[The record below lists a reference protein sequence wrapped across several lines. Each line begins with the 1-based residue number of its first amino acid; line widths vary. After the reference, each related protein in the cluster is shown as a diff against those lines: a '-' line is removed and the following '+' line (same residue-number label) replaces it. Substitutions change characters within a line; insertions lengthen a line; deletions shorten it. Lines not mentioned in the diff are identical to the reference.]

1 MAISV
6 HVPVRIRVDAR
17 SLVERPEAVADALGA
32 AVGRALE
39 RSRREVVAPRGGYL
53 EVRPEAPTFRWTGAD
68 GERVH
73 PDDRR
78 AFEARLRRR
87 VDEVVTA
94 ARLDPGLPPG
104 VVVPL
109 SEPAEELF
117 DPQRMRHLLAVYRV
131 PSYDDG
137 GDAAEVPVDGDG
149 PPPVTHQWL
158 LRPVTYLVG
167 HFAELAREAVRQHG
181 GLPSGTPQG
190 VIARVID
197 PSGRQV
203 WLVMVTTTPLSYL
216 TFDSFGE
223 TVFKATPQPHF
234 EVEARVP
241 SAQPGTVERRPV
253 TDRAGLVA
261 MVDDEIGGDIRQR
274 LRIAQPRGETTS
286 VEEYRAQV
294 ERAVDVEVTRR
305 VNAILASV
313 GGALPTS
320 LVVVR
325 VGGMSLLLVGT
336 EETDA
341 TLHWTGVA
349 NLLPI
354 SVEQR
359 PATPPDPNAPAGGS
373 IGDGTGT
380 GPAGGSGPGGGA
392 GGGTG
397 PGGSGTGPGG
407 TGTGPGGTGT
417 GGLGT
422 GPGGGA
428 GGSGDGTGRPRRGGF
443 VFDPSSPSAPPGTD
457 GRRFPAVTGAHAE
470 PRACAPFNGE
480 PELAALG
487 PDGDELRRLMDDI
500 AFRLQMGDP
509 CRYPANFCLQA
520 AAMLRGRS
528 AAISVL
534 VGSTEREAFT
544 RPVPEGSGRL
554 GPLDFRPVASPAVQF
569 LRHLAGVV
577 PRLDRLAQLVMG
589 CYSQPEHF
597 ARIQGGWID
606 TSASWNLHFVQAFST
621 AVKGA
626 VGQLFVVGSQAMLVQ
641 LLLSSRTGIDARITN
656 FDRYA
661 PIFERLI
668 VSQLTDYAELQGLRE
683 RLRRHEAA
691 RWTQA
696 HTDLGGGTVAALSM
710 ANPSTAWY
718 GAARA
723 ISSAFLVTEAALS
736 SPGAAGEIVDTDG
749 TTRIRDS
756 HAVLWT
762 LAEIEQALVIQ
773 RGEAEGVDPLVKQ
786 ITDLPDVLA
795 RFAGNRA
802 AIRDE
807 LWRVLQDMRRNNTE
821 MLGRARADARF
832 AFRSSRISEHI
843 PSATIPGGR
852 FALQGIHLA
861 THQQIGEFFGGN
873 LYYATGVDD
882 LFGTELGREALS
894 AFATMVGI
902 IALSLLCPPLGFVV
916 GVAVAAVDVAHAHR
930 RERLYGSLLDPELV
944 LTRTEVEV
952 ELFAAYLGL
961 AMSLIPEAG
970 TIGGA
975 AVRGG
980 RVALRFGVRAGLR
993 AARGY
998 VVRRVT
1004 RQIVEAASRDLLQ
1017 GFLTEIL
1024 LNEVL
1029 ERVVQKL
1036 MEPILAYVER
1046 EAMLSG
1052 AVGGPE
1058 GARFILMVLDSPPG
1072 GAAAGP
1078 RVPVVRP

>member
-6 HVPVRIRVDAR
+6 HVPVRIRLDAR
-17 SLVERPEAVADALGA
+17 SLTERPAAVTDALA
-32 AVGRALE
+32 AALARALE
-39 RSRREVVAPRGGYL
+39 RSRREVVAPHGGYL
-53 EVRPEAPTFRWTGAD
+53 EVRPEAPTFRWTGA
-68 GERVH
+68 GGARVS
-73 PDDRR
+73 PDERR

-87 VDEVVTA
+87 IDEVVTA
-94 ARLDPGLPPG
+94 ARLDPGLPAG
-104 VVVPL
+104 VAAPL
-109 SEPAEELF
+109 SEPPTELF
-117 DPQRMRHLLAVYRV
+117 DPRRMRHLLAVYRV

-137 GDAAEVPVDGDG
+137 GDAAEVPVDGDE
-149 PPPVTHQWL
+149 PPRVTYQWL
-158 LRPVTYLVG
+158 LRPASYLAG
-167 HFAELAREAVRQHG
+167 HFVELAREAVRQHG

-190 VIARVID
+190 IIARVVGSD
-197 PSGRQV
+197 GRPV
-203 WLVMVTTTPLSYL
+203 WAIMVTTTPLSVL
-216 TFDSFGE
+216 TFDTFGE
-223 TVFKATPQPHF
+223 TVFRATPQPHF

-241 SAQPGTVERRPV
+241 SPQPGTVQRRPV

-261 MVDDEIGGDIRQR
+261 MVDEELSADIRQR
-274 LRIAQPRGETTS
+274 LRTASPRGETTS
-286 VEEYRAQV
+286 TEEYRAQI
-294 ERAVDVEVTRR
+294 ERAVDAEVTRR
-305 VNAILASV
+305 VDAILASL

-320 LVVVR
+320 LVVVSIGA
-325 VGGMSLLLVGT
+325 VSLLLVGT

-341 TLHWTGVA
+341 TLHWTGTA

-359 PATPPDPNAPAGGS
+359 PATPPDPNAPPGAGMGS
-373 IGDGTGT
+373 GSGAGTGSGSGAGTGT
-380 GPAGGSGPGGGA
+380 GAATGA
-392 GGGTG
+392 
-397 PGGSGTGPGG
+397 
-407 TGTGPGGTGT
+407 GPGGTGT
-417 GGLGT
+417 GGD
-422 GPGGGA
+422 
-428 GGSGDGTGRPRRGGF
+428 GSGGDGTGGARRGGF
-443 VFDPSSPSAPPGTD
+443 VFDPSSPSAPPGVE
-457 GRRFPAVTGAHAE
+457 GRRFPAVTGEHAE
-470 PRACAPFNGE
+470 LRACAPFNGE
-480 PELAALG
+480 PEVAALG

-500 AFRLQMGDP
+500 AFRLQMGEP

-520 AAMLRGRS
+520 AAVLRGRA
-528 AAISVL
+528 AAISLL
-534 VGSTEREAFT
+534 VGAAERVAFT
-544 RPVPEGSGRL
+544 RPVPQGSGGL

-577 PRLDRLAQLVMG
+577 PRLDRLAQLVMDR
-589 CYSQPEHF
+589 YRQPEHF

-606 TSASWNLHFVQAFST
+606 SSASWNLHFIQAFSP

-626 VGQLFVVGSQAMLVQ
+626 VGQLFIVGSQAMLVQ
-641 LLLSSRTGIDARITN
+641 LLLSSRAGIDARITN

-668 VSQLTDYAELQGLRE
+668 VSQLTDYAELHGLRE

-691 RWTQA
+691 RWVST
-696 HTDLGGGTVAALSM
+696 HTGVGGGTLATVSV

-723 ISSAFLVTEAALS
+723 ISSAFLATEAALS
-736 SPGAAGEIVDTDG
+736 SPGAAGEIVERDG

-773 RGEAEGVDPLVKQ
+773 RGEAEGIDPLVKQ

-795 RFAGNRA
+795 RFAGDRS

-821 MLGRARADARF
+821 MLGRARTDARF

-843 PSATIPGGR
+843 PSATIPRGR
-852 FALQGIHLA
+852 FALQGIHLV

-873 LYYATGVDD
+873 LYYATGVDE
-882 LFGTELGREALS
+882 LFGTELGREALN
-894 AFATMVGI
+894 AFATLVGI

-916 GVAVAAVDVAHAHR
+916 GVAVAAVDVAHAHQ
-930 RERLYGSLLDPELV
+930 RERLYASMLDPELV

-961 AMSLIPEAG
+961 ALSLIPEAG

-1004 RQIVEAASRDLLQ
+1004 RQIIEAASRDLLQ

-1046 EAMLSG
+1046 EAMLNG

-1058 GARFILMVLDSPPG
+1058 GARFILMVLDSQQ
-1072 GAAAGP
+1072 AAASGP

>member
-6 HVPVRIRVDAR
+6 HVPVRIRLDAR
-17 SLVERPEAVADALGA
+17 SVTERPEAVTEALA
-32 AVGRALE
+32 AAMARALE

-53 EVRPEAPTFRWTGAD
+53 EVRAEAPEFGWTGA
-68 GERVH
+68 GVQAVS

-104 VVVPL
+104 VAVPL

-137 GDAAEVPVDGDG
+137 GDAAEVPVDGDE
-149 PPPVTHQWL
+149 PPRVTYQWL
-158 LRPVTYLVG
+158 LRPASYLAG

-190 VIARVID
+190 IIARV
-197 PSGRQV
+197 SGSDGRPV
-203 WLVMVTTTPLSYL
+203 WAIMVTTTPLSVL
-216 TFDSFGE
+216 TFERFGE
-223 TVFKATPQPHF
+223 TVFRPTPQPHF
-234 EVEARVP
+234 EVEERVP
-241 SAQPGTVERRPV
+241 SPQPGTVQRRPV
-253 TDRAGLVA
+253 ADRSALVA
-261 MVDDEIGGDIRQR
+261 MVDEELSADIRQR
-274 LRIAQPRGETTS
+274 LRAAQPRGETTS
-286 VEEYRAQV
+286 VDEYQAQI
-294 ERAVDVEVTRR
+294 ERAVDAEVTRR
-305 VNAILASV
+305 VDAILASV
-313 GGALPTS
+313 GGAVPTC
-320 LVVVR
+320 LVVVSI
-325 VGGMSLLLVGT
+325 GGVSLLLVGT
-336 EETDA
+336 EETDS
-341 TLHWTGVA
+341 TLHWTGTA

-354 SVEQR
+354 SVEHR
-359 PATPPDPNAPAGGS
+359 PATPPDPNAPPGGS
-373 IGDGTGT
+373 IGDGSDAGAGSGSGPGSGPGGT
-380 GPAGGSGPGGGA
+380 SSGPGGSGPGGL
-392 GGGTG
+392 GT
-397 PGGSGTGPGG
+397 
-407 TGTGPGGTGT
+407 
-417 GGLGT
+417 GT

-428 GGSGDGTGRPRRGGF
+428 GGSGDGTGGARRGGF
-443 VFDPSSPSAPPGTD
+443 VFDPSTPSAPPGTD
-457 GRRFPAVTGAHAE
+457 GRRFPAVTGAHSE
-470 PRACAPFNGE
+470 MPACAPFNGE

-500 AFRLQMGDP
+500 AFRLQMGEP

-520 AAMLRGRS
+520 AAMLRGRA
-528 AAISVL
+528 AAISLL
-534 VGSTEREAFT
+534 VGSAEREAFA
-544 RPVPEGSGRL
+544 RPVPEGTGRL

-577 PRLDRLAQLVMG
+577 PRLDRLAHLVMDR
-589 CYSQPEHF
+589 YSRPEHF

-606 TSASWNLHFVQAFST
+606 TSASWNLHFVQPFS
-621 AVKGA
+621 AAMKGS

-696 HTDLGGGTVAALSM
+696 HTDLGGGTVATLSM

-723 ISSAFLVTEAALS
+723 VSSAFLATEAALS
-736 SPGAAGEIVDTDG
+736 SPGAAGEIVERDG
-749 TTRIRDS
+749 ATRIRDS

-821 MLGRARADARF
+821 MLGRARTDARF

-852 FALQGIHLA
+852 FALQGIHLV

-902 IALSLLCPPLGFVV
+902 IALSVLCPPLGFVV
-916 GVAVAAVDVAHAHR
+916 GVAVAAVDVAHAHQ
-930 RERLYGSLLDPELV
+930 RERLYGSMLDPEVV

-961 AMSLIPEAG
+961 AMSLIPEVG

-1017 GFLTEIL
+1017 SFLTEIL

-1058 GARFILMVLDSPPG
+1058 GARFILMVLDSPPA

>member
-6 HVPVRIRVDAR
+6 HVPVRIRLDAR
-17 SLVERPEAVADALGA
+17 SVTERPAAVTDALGA
-32 AVGRALE
+32 ALARALE

-53 EVRPEAPTFRWTGAD
+53 EVRPNPPEFRWTGAG
-68 GERVH
+68 GERVS

-87 VDEVVTA
+87 IDEVITA
-94 ARLDPGLPPG
+94 ARLDPGLPAG
-104 VVVPL
+104 VAAPL
-109 SEPAEELF
+109 SRPAAEVF
-117 DPQRMRHLLAVYRV
+117 DRQRMRHLLAVYRV

-137 GDAAEVPVDGDG
+137 GDAAEVPVDGDE
-149 PPPVTHQWL
+149 PPSVTYQWL
-158 LRPVTYLVG
+158 LRPVRYLAS
-167 HFAELAREAVRQHG
+167 HFAELEREAARQHG
-181 GLPSGTPQG
+181 DLPSGTPNG
-190 VIARVID
+190 VIARVFD
-197 PSGRQV
+197 LNDQPT
-203 WLVMVTTTPLSYL
+203 WLVMVTTTPLSFF
-216 TFDSFGE
+216 TFDAFGE
-223 TVFKATPQPHF
+223 TVTVLNPEPHF
-234 EVEARVP
+234 EVQPVQP
-241 SAQPGTVERRPV
+241 TPQPGTVERRLI
-253 TDRAGLVA
+253 TDRSALIA
-261 MVDDEIGGDIRQR
+261 MVDDEMAEGARQR
-274 LRIAQPRGETTS
+274 LRIARPRAETTS
-286 VEEYRAQV
+286 VEEYRAHI
-294 ERAVDVEVTRR
+294 ERAVDAAVLRR
-305 VNAILASV
+305 VNEIVGPPDGPAPTCLVIVRLGGASV
-313 GGALPTS
+313 
-320 LVVVR
+320 
-325 VGGMSLLLVGT
+325 LLVGNA
-336 EETDA
+336 ETDA
-341 TLHWTGVA
+341 TLHWTGTA

-354 SVEQR
+354 TVEQR
-359 PATPPDPNAPAGGS
+359 PAAPSDPNALPGG
-373 IGDGTGT
+373 GTGGGT
-380 GPAGGSGPGGGA
+380 GSGVGESGSGAGSGSGGGSGPGGT
-392 GGGTG
+392 GTG
-397 PGGSGTGPGG
+397 TGG
-407 TGTGPGGTGT
+407 TGTGPGG
-417 GGLGT
+417 
-422 GPGGGA
+422 GGA
-428 GGSGDGTGRPRRGGF
+428 GGDGSGGARRGGF
-443 VFDPSSPSAPPGTD
+443 VFDPSSPSAPPGAE
-457 GRRFPAVTGAHAE
+457 GRRFPAVTGEHSE
-470 PRACAPFNGE
+470 MRACAPFNGE

-500 AFRLQMGDP
+500 AFRLQMGEA

-520 AAMLRGRS
+520 AAMLRGRA
-528 AAISVL
+528 AAISLL
-534 VGSTEREAFT
+534 VGASEREAFT
-544 RPVPEGSGRL
+544 RPVPQGSGGL

-577 PRLDRLAQLVMG
+577 PRLDHLAQLVMRR
-589 CYSQPEHF
+589 YSQPEHF

-606 TSASWNLHFVQAFST
+606 TSASWNLHFVQALSG
-621 AVKGA
+621 AVKDA

-641 LLLSSRTGIDARITN
+641 LLLSSRTGIEARITH

-691 RWTQA
+691 RWTA
-696 HTDLGGGTVAALSM
+696 EHTDVGGGTLATVSM

-723 ISSAFLVTEAALS
+723 ISSAFLATEAALS
-736 SPGAAGEIVDTDG
+736 SPGAAGEIVERDG

-773 RGEAEGVDPLVKQ
+773 RGEAEGIDPLVKQ

-795 RFAGNRA
+795 RFAGNRS

-821 MLGRARADARF
+821 MLGRARTDARF

-843 PSATIPGGR
+843 PSATIPGGQ
-852 FALQGIHLA
+852 FALQGIHLV

-873 LYYATGVDD
+873 LYYATGVDS
-882 LFGTELGREALS
+882 LFHTELGREALS
-894 AFATMVGI
+894 AFGVMVGI

-916 GVAVAAVDVAHAHR
+916 GVAVAAVDVAHAHQ
-930 RERLYGSLLDPELV
+930 RERLYGSMLDPELV

-961 AMSLIPEAG
+961 ALSLIPEAG

-993 AARGY
+993 TARGY

-1036 MEPILAYVER
+1036 MEPVLAYVER

-1058 GARFILMVLDSPPG
+1058 GARFILMVLDSQPG

>member
-17 SLVERPEAVADALGA
+17 SLAERPEAVTDALGA
-32 AVGRALE
+32 ALARALE
-39 RSRREVVAPRGGYL
+39 RSRREVVAPHGGYL
-53 EVRPEAPTFRWTGAD
+53 EVRPNAPTFLWTGAD
-68 GERVH
+68 GARVS

-78 AFEARLRRR
+78 AVEARLRRR
-87 VDEVVTA
+87 IDEVVTV

-104 VVVPL
+104 VAVPL
-109 SEPAEELF
+109 SQPAEELF
-117 DPQRMRHLLAVYRV
+117 DRQRMRHLLAVYRV

-137 GDAAEVPVDGDG
+137 GDAAEVPVDSDE

-197 PSGRQV
+197 PTGRQV

-216 TFDSFGE
+216 TFDTFGE
-223 TVFKATPQPHF
+223 TVFRATPQPHF

-241 SAQPGTVERRPV
+241 SPQPGTVERRPV

-261 MVDDEIGGDIRQR
+261 MVDGELGDDIRQR
-274 LRIAQPRGETTS
+274 LRTAQPRGETTS
-286 VEEYRAQV
+286 VEEYRTQI

-305 VNAILASV
+305 VDGILASV

-325 VGGMSLLLVGT
+325 VGGVSLLLVGT

-341 TLHWTGVA
+341 TLHWTGTA

-359 PATPPDPNAPAGGS
+359 PATAPDPNAPPGGG
-373 IGDGTGT
+373 IGTGT
-380 GPAGGSGPGGGA
+380 GSGAGGGSGPGSGS

-397 PGGSGTGPGG
+397 SGPGG
-407 TGTGPGGTGT
+407 TGVGGPGA
-417 GGLGT
+417 GGD
-422 GPGGGA
+422 A
-428 GGSGDGTGRPRRGGF
+428 GGSGGDGTGSARRGGF
-443 VFDPSSPSAPPGTD
+443 VFDPSSPSAPPGVE
-457 GRRFPAVTGAHAE
+457 GRRFPAVAGEHSE
-470 PRACAPFNGE
+470 LRACAPFNGE

-520 AAMLRGRS
+520 AAMLRGRA
-528 AAISVL
+528 AAISLL

-577 PRLDRLAQLVMG
+577 PRLDRLAQLVMDR
-589 CYSQPEHF
+589 YSRPEHF

-606 TSASWNLHFVQAFST
+606 TSASWNLHFVQAFSP

-626 VGQLFVVGSQAMLVQ
+626 VGQLFMVGNQAMLVQ
-641 LLLSSRTGIDARITN
+641 LLLSSRAGIDARIAH

-691 RWTQA
+691 RWVSA
-696 HTDLGGGTVAALSM
+696 HTDIGGGTLATVSM

-723 ISSAFLVTEAALS
+723 ISSAFLATEAALS
-736 SPGAAGEIVDTDG
+736 SPGAAGEIVEQDG

-773 RGEAEGVDPLVKQ
+773 RGEAEGIDPLVKQ
-786 ITDLPDVLA
+786 ITDLPDMLA
-795 RFAGNRA
+795 RFAGNRS

-821 MLGRARADARF
+821 MLGRARTDARF

-843 PSATIPGGR
+843 PSATIPRGR
-852 FALQGIHLA
+852 FALQGIHLV

-873 LYYATGVDD
+873 LYYATGIDD

-894 AFATMVGI
+894 AFAVMVGI

-916 GVAVAAVDVAHAHR
+916 GVAVAAVDVAHAHQ
-930 RERLYGSLLDPELV
+930 RERLYASMLDPELV

-961 AMSLIPEAG
+961 ALSLIPEAG

-1004 RQIVEAASRDLLQ
+1004 RQIIEAASRDLLQ

-1036 MEPILAYVER
+1036 MEPVLAYVER

-1058 GARFILMVLDSPPG
+1058 GARFILMVLDSPAG
-1072 GAAAGP
+1072 GAAGP
-1078 RVPVVRP
+1078 RVPVVRQ

>member
-1 MAISV
+1 MLTVAISV

-17 SLVERPEAVADALGA
+17 SLAERPEAVTDALGA
-32 AVGRALE
+32 ALARALE
-39 RSRREVVAPRGGYL
+39 RSRREVVTPRGGYL
-53 EVRPEAPTFRWTGAD
+53 EVRPNAPTFRWTGA
-68 GERVH
+68 GVQRVS

-78 AFEARLRRR
+78 AVEARLRRR

-104 VVVPL
+104 VAVPL
-109 SEPAEELF
+109 SQPAAELF

-137 GDAAEVPVDGDG
+137 GDAAEVPVDGDE

-197 PSGRQV
+197 PTGRQV

-216 TFDSFGE
+216 TFDTFGE
-223 TVFKATPQPHF
+223 TVFRATPQPHF

-241 SAQPGTVERRPV
+241 SPQPGTVERRPV

-261 MVDDEIGGDIRQR
+261 MVDAELGDDIRQR
-274 LRIAQPRGETTS
+274 LRLAQPRGETTS
-286 VEEYRAQV
+286 VEEYRTQI

-305 VNAILASV
+305 VDGILASV

-325 VGGMSLLLVGT
+325 VGGVSLLLVGT

-341 TLHWTGVA
+341 TLHWTGTA

-359 PATPPDPNAPAGGS
+359 PATPPDPNAPPGGG
-373 IGDGTGT
+373 IGSGAAGTGAGSGNGSAS
-380 GPAGGSGPGGGA
+380 GPGSGTGSGPG
-392 GGGTG
+392 
-397 PGGSGTGPGG
+397 
-407 TGTGPGGTGT
+407 GT

-422 GPGGGA
+422 GSGPGGDA
-428 GGSGDGTGRPRRGGF
+428 GGSAGDGTGGARRGGF
-443 VFDPSSPSAPPGTD
+443 VFDPSSPSAPPGVE
-457 GRRFPAVTGAHAE
+457 GRRFPAVTGAHSE
-470 PRACAPFNGE
+470 LRACAPYNGE

-500 AFRLQMGDP
+500 AFRLQMGEP

-520 AAMLRGRS
+520 AAMLRGRA
-528 AAISVL
+528 AAISLL
-534 VGSTEREAFT
+534 VGSAEREAFT

-589 CYSQPEHF
+589 RYSQPEHF

-606 TSASWNLHFVQAFST
+606 TSASWNLHFIQAFSP

-626 VGQLFVVGSQAMLVQ
+626 VGQLFMVGSQAMLVQ
-641 LLLSSRTGIDARITN
+641 LLLSSRTGIDARIAH

-691 RWTQA
+691 RWVSA
-696 HTDLGGGTVAALSM
+696 HTDLGGGTLATVSM

-723 ISSAFLVTEAALS
+723 ISSAFLATEAALS
-736 SPGAAGEIVDTDG
+736 SPGAAGEIVERDG

-773 RGEAEGVDPLVKQ
+773 RGEAEGIDPLVKQ

-795 RFAGNRA
+795 RFAGDRS

-821 MLGRARADARF
+821 MLGRARTDARF

-843 PSATIPGGR
+843 PSATIPRGR
-852 FALQGIHLA
+852 FALQGIHLV
-861 THQQIGEFFGGN
+861 THQQIGEFFGAN

-882 LFGTELGREALS
+882 LFSTELGREALS
-894 AFATMVGI
+894 AFAVMVGI

-916 GVAVAAVDVAHAHR
+916 GVAVAAVDVAHAHQ
-930 RERLYGSLLDPELV
+930 RERLYSSMLDPELV

-961 AMSLIPEAG
+961 ALSLIPEAG

-1004 RQIVEAASRDLLQ
+1004 RQIIEAASRDLLQ

-1036 MEPILAYVER
+1036 MEPVLAYVER

-1058 GARFILMVLDSPPG
+1058 GARFILMVLDSQPG

>member
-6 HVPVRIRVDAR
+6 HVPLRIRLDAR
-17 SLVERPEAVADALGA
+17 SVTERPAVVTDALA
-32 AVGRALE
+32 AALARALE
-39 RSRREVVAPRGGYL
+39 RSRQEVVAPRGGYL
-53 EVRPEAPTFRWTGAD
+53 EVRAAAPDFRWTGAAA
-68 GERVH
+68 ERVS

-87 VDEVVTA
+87 IDEVIGA
-94 ARLDPGLPPG
+94 ARLDPGLPAG
-104 VVVPL
+104 VAAPL
-109 SEPAEELF
+109 SRPATELF
-117 DPQRMRHLLAVYRV
+117 DASRMRHLLAVYRV

-137 GDAAEVPVDGDG
+137 GDAAEVPVDGDE
-149 PPPVTHQWL
+149 PPGVTYQWL
-158 LRPVTYLVG
+158 LRPATYLAG

-190 VIARVID
+190 VIARVVGSD
-197 PSGRQV
+197 GRPV
-203 WLVMVTTTPLSYL
+203 WAIMVTTTPLSVL
-216 TFDSFGE
+216 TFERFGE
-223 TVFKATPQPHF
+223 TVFRATPQPHF
-234 EVEARVP
+234 EVEERVP
-241 SAQPGTVERRPV
+241 SPQPGTVQRRPV
-253 TDRAGLVA
+253 ADRNALVA
-261 MVDDEIGGDIRQR
+261 MVDEELSADIRQR
-274 LRIAQPRGETTS
+274 LRTASPRGETTS
-286 VEEYRAQV
+286 VDEYQAQI
-294 ERAVDVEVTRR
+294 ERAVDAEVTRR
-305 VNAILASV
+305 VDAILASV
-313 GGALPTS
+313 GGATPTC
-320 LVVVR
+320 LVVVSI
-325 VGGMSLLLVGT
+325 GGVSLLLVGT

-341 TLHWTGVA
+341 TMHWTGTA

-354 SVEQR
+354 TVEQH
-359 PATPPDPNAPAGGS
+359 PAAPPDPNAPPGGG
-373 IGDGTGT
+373 IGDGTGPGPGGAGT
-380 GPAGGSGPGGGA
+380 GTGSGSGPSGTGGA
-392 GGGTG
+392 GTGTG
-397 PGGSGTGPGG
+397 TGGSGTGTGTGSSPGGG
-407 TGTGPGGTGT
+407 TGD
-417 GGLGT
+417 
-422 GPGGGA
+422 
-428 GGSGDGTGRPRRGGF
+428 GSGGRRGGF
-443 VFDPSSPSAPPGTD
+443 VFDPSSPSAPAGTE
-457 GRRFPAVTGAHAE
+457 GSRFPVVGAGHSAM
-470 PRACAPFNGE
+470 PACASFNGE

-487 PDGDELRRLMDDI
+487 ADGDELRRLMDDI
-500 AFRLQMGDP
+500 AFRLQMGEP

-520 AAMLRGRS
+520 AAVLRGRA
-528 AAISVL
+528 AAISLL
-534 VGSTEREAFT
+534 VGAAEREAFT
-544 RPVPEGSGRL
+544 RPVPQGTGGL

-577 PRLDRLAQLVMG
+577 PRLDHLAQLVMRR
-589 CYSQPEHF
+589 YSQPEHF
-597 ARIQGGWID
+597 ARVQGGWID
-606 TSASWNLHFVQAFST
+606 TSASWNLHFVQALSP
-621 AVKGA
+621 AVNAA

-641 LLLSSRTGIDARITN
+641 LLLSSRTGIDARIAR
-656 FDRYA
+656 FDQYA

-668 VSQLTDYAELQGLRE
+668 VSQLTDYAELQGLRD

-691 RWTQA
+691 RWTAA
-696 HTDLGGGTVAALSM
+696 HTDAGGGVLATVSV

-723 ISSAFLVTEAALS
+723 ISSAFLAAEATLT
-736 SPGAAGEIVDTDG
+736 SPGAAGEVVERDG
-749 TTRIRDS
+749 ATRIRDS

-773 RGEAEGVDPLVKQ
+773 RGEAEGIDPLVKQ

-795 RFAGNRA
+795 RFAGDRS
-802 AIRDE
+802 AIRGE

-821 MLGRARADARF
+821 MLGRARTDARF

-852 FALQGIHLA
+852 FALQGVHLV
-861 THQQIGEFFGGN
+861 THQQLGEFFGGN

-894 AFATMVGI
+894 AFAIMVGI

-916 GVAVAAVDVAHAHR
+916 GVAVAAVDVAHAHQ
-930 RERLYGSLLDPELV
+930 RERLYESMLDPELV

-961 AMSLIPEAG
+961 ALSLIPEAG

-1036 MEPILAYVER
+1036 MEPVLAYVER

-1058 GARFILMVLDSPPG
+1058 GARFILMVLDSPHT
-1072 GAAAGP
+1072 AASGP
-1078 RVPVVRP
+1078 RVPAVRP

>member
-6 HVPVRIRVDAR
+6 HVPVRIRLDAR
-17 SLVERPEAVADALGA
+17 SVTERPEAVTDALGA
-32 AVGRALE
+32 ALARALE

-53 EVRPEAPTFRWTGAD
+53 EVRPNPPEFRWTGAG
-68 GERVH
+68 GERVS

-87 VDEVVTA
+87 IDEVVTA
-94 ARLDPGLPPG
+94 ARLDPGLPAG
-104 VVVPL
+104 VAAPL
-109 SEPAEELF
+109 SRPAAEVF

-137 GDAAEVPVDGDG
+137 GDAAEVPVDGDE
-149 PPPVTHQWL
+149 PPPVTYQWL
-158 LRPVTYLVG
+158 LRPAAYLAS
-167 HFAELAREAVRQHG
+167 HFAELGREAVRQHG

-190 VIARVID
+190 VIARVIGSD
-197 PSGRQV
+197 GRPV
-203 WLVMVTTTPLSYL
+203 WAVMVNTTPWSVL
-216 TFDSFGE
+216 TFERFGE
-223 TVFKATPQPHF
+223 TVFRAAPQPHF
-234 EVEARVP
+234 EVEERVP
-241 SAQPGTVERRPV
+241 SPQPGTVQRRLV
-253 TDRAGLVA
+253 ADRSALVA
-261 MVDDEIGGDIRQR
+261 MVDEELSADIRQR
-274 LRIAQPRGETTS
+274 LRTAQPRGETTS
-286 VEEYRAQV
+286 VGEYQAQI
-294 ERAVDVEVTRR
+294 ERAVDAEVTRR
-305 VNAILASV
+305 VDAILASV
-313 GGALPTS
+313 GGAVPTC
-320 LVVVR
+320 LVVISI
-325 VGGMSLLLVGT
+325 GGVSLLLVGT
-336 EETDA
+336 EETDK
-341 TLHWTGVA
+341 TLHWTGTA

-354 SVEQR
+354 SVEHR
-359 PATPPDPNAPAGGS
+359 PATPPEENAPPGGG

-380 GPAGGSGPGGGA
+380 GSGSGAGSGSGTGSGPGGTGSGPGGSGPGGL
-392 GGGTG
+392 GTG
-397 PGGSGTGPGG
+397 A
-407 TGTGPGGTGT
+407 
-417 GGLGT
+417 

-428 GGSGDGTGRPRRGGF
+428 GGSGGDGTGGARRGGF
-443 VFDPSSPSAPPGTD
+443 VFDPSSPSAPPGAE
-457 GRRFPAVTGAHAE
+457 GRRFPAVTGARSE
-470 PRACAPFNGE
+470 MRACAPFNGE

-500 AFRLQMGDP
+500 AFRLQMGEP

-528 AAISVL
+528 AAISLL
-534 VGSTEREAFT
+534 VGASEREAFT
-544 RPVPEGSGRL
+544 RPVPEGSGGL

-577 PRLDRLAQLVMG
+577 PRLDHLAQLVMG
-589 CYSQPEHF
+589 RYSQPEHF

-606 TSASWNLHFVQAFST
+606 TSASWNLHFVQALSG
-621 AVKGA
+621 AIKGA

-656 FDRYA
+656 FDQYA

-691 RWTQA
+691 RWTFS
-696 HTDLGGGTVAALSM
+696 HTDLGGSTLATLSM

-723 ISSAFLVTEAALS
+723 ISSAFLATEAALS
-736 SPGAAGEIVDTDG
+736 SPGAAGEIVERDG
-749 TTRIRDS
+749 VTRIRDS

-773 RGEAEGVDPLVKQ
+773 RGEAEGIDPLVKQ

-795 RFAGNRA
+795 RFAGNRS

-821 MLGRARADARF
+821 MLGRARTDARF

-843 PSATIPGGR
+843 PSATIPRGR
-852 FALQGIHLA
+852 YALQGIHLV
-861 THQQIGEFFGGN
+861 THEQIGEFFGGN

-882 LFGTELGREALS
+882 LFSTELGREALS
-894 AFATMVGI
+894 AFGIMVGI

-916 GVAVAAVDVAHAHR
+916 GVAVAAVDVAHAHQ
-930 RERLYGSLLDPELV
+930 RERLYESMLDPELV

-961 AMSLIPEAG
+961 ALSLIPEAG

-1004 RQIVEAASRDLLQ
+1004 RQIIEAASRDLLQ

-1036 MEPILAYVER
+1036 MEPVLAYVER

-1058 GARFILMVLDSPPG
+1058 GARFILMVLDSQPG

>member
-17 SLVERPEAVADALGA
+17 SLAERPEAVTDALGA
-32 AVGRALE
+32 ALARALE
-39 RSRREVVAPRGGYL
+39 RSRREVVAPHGGYL
-53 EVRPEAPTFRWTGAD
+53 EVRPNAPTFLWAGAD
-68 GERVH
+68 GARVS

-78 AFEARLRRR
+78 AVEARLRRR
-87 VDEVVTA
+87 IDEVVTA

-104 VVVPL
+104 VAVPL
-109 SEPAEELF
+109 SQPAEELF
-117 DPQRMRHLLAVYRV
+117 DASRMRQLLAVYRV

-137 GDAAEVPVDGDG
+137 GDAAEVPVNSDEL
-149 PPPVTHQWL
+149 PRVTHQWL

-197 PSGRQV
+197 PTGRQV

-216 TFDSFGE
+216 TFDTFGE
-223 TVFKATPQPHF
+223 TVFRATPQPHF

-241 SAQPGTVERRPV
+241 SPQPGTVERRPV

-261 MVDDEIGGDIRQR
+261 MVDGELGDDIRQR

-286 VEEYRAQV
+286 VEEYRTQI

-305 VNAILASV
+305 VDGILASV

-325 VGGMSLLLVGT
+325 VGGVSLLLVGT

-341 TLHWTGVA
+341 TLHWTGTA

-359 PATPPDPNAPAGGS
+359 PATPRDPNAPPGGGVGS
-373 IGDGTGT
+373 GTGSGTDSGPGTGT
-380 GPAGGSGPGGGA
+380 
-392 GGGTG
+392 
-397 PGGSGTGPGG
+397 GSGTGPGG
-407 TGTGPGGTGT
+407 TGV

-422 GPGGGA
+422 GTGPGGDA
-428 GGSGDGTGRPRRGGF
+428 GGSGGDGTGSARRGGF
-443 VFDPSSPSAPPGTD
+443 VFDPSSPSAPPGVE
-457 GRRFPAVTGAHAE
+457 GRRFPAVAGEHSE
-470 PRACAPFNGE
+470 LRACAPFNGE

-520 AAMLRGRS
+520 AAMLRGRA
-528 AAISVL
+528 AAISLL

-577 PRLDRLAQLVMG
+577 PRLDSLAQRVMG
-589 CYSQPEHF
+589 RYSQPEHF

-606 TSASWNLHFVQAFST
+606 TSASWNLHFVQAFSP

-626 VGQLFVVGSQAMLVQ
+626 VGQLFMVGNQAMLVQ
-641 LLLSSRTGIDARITN
+641 LLLSSRTGIDARIAH

-691 RWTQA
+691 RWVSA
-696 HTDLGGGTVAALSM
+696 HTDVGGGTLATVSM

-723 ISSAFLVTEAALS
+723 ISSAFLATEAALS
-736 SPGAAGEIVDTDG
+736 SPGAAGEIVEQDG

-773 RGEAEGVDPLVKQ
+773 RGEAEGIDPLVKQ

-795 RFAGNRA
+795 RFAGNRS

-807 LWRVLQDMRRNNTE
+807 LWRVLQDMRRHNTE
-821 MLGRARADARF
+821 MLGRARTDARF

-843 PSATIPGGR
+843 PSATIPRGR
-852 FALQGIHLA
+852 FALQGIHLV

-873 LYYATGVDD
+873 LYYATGIDD

-894 AFATMVGI
+894 AFAVMVGI

-916 GVAVAAVDVAHAHR
+916 GVAVAAVDVAHAHQ
-930 RERLYGSLLDPELV
+930 RERLYTSMLDPELV

-961 AMSLIPEAG
+961 ALSLIPEAG

-1004 RQIVEAASRDLLQ
+1004 RQIIEAASRDLLQ

-1036 MEPILAYVER
+1036 MEPVLAYVER

-1058 GARFILMVLDSPPG
+1058 GARFILMVLDAPAG

>member
-6 HVPVRIRVDAR
+6 HVPVRVRLDAR
-17 SLVERPEAVADALGA
+17 SVTERPEVVTEALA
-32 AVGRALE
+32 AALARALE
-39 RSRREVVAPRGGYL
+39 HSRREVVAPRGGYL

-68 GERVH
+68 GERVS
-73 PDDRR
+73 PGDRR

-87 VDEVVTA
+87 IDEVIA
-94 ARLDPGLPPG
+94 SARLDPGLPAG
-104 VVVPL
+104 VAAPL
-109 SEPAEELF
+109 SRPAAEVF
-117 DPQRMRHLLAVYRV
+117 DAARMRHLLAVYRV

-137 GDAAEVPVDGDG
+137 GDAAEVPVDGDE

-197 PSGRQV
+197 PTGRQV

-216 TFDSFGE
+216 TFDTFGE
-223 TVFKATPQPHF
+223 TVFRATPQPHF

-241 SAQPGTVERRPV
+241 SPQPGTVQRRPV
-253 TDRAGLVA
+253 ADRAALVA
-261 MVDDEIGGDIRQR
+261 MVDEELSADIRQR
-274 LRIAQPRGETTS
+274 LRTAQPRGETTS
-286 VEEYRAQV
+286 VEEYQAQI
-294 ERAVDVEVTRR
+294 ERAVDAEVTRR
-305 VNAILASV
+305 VDGILASV

-320 LVVVR
+320 LVTVSI
-325 VGGMSLLLVGT
+325 GGVSLLLVGT

-341 TLHWTGVA
+341 TLHWTGTA

-359 PATPPDPNAPAGGS
+359 PAAPPDSNAPPGGS

-380 GPAGGSGPGGGA
+380 GSGAGSGSGGGTGSGPGGTGD
-392 GGGTG
+392 GTG
-397 PGGSGTGPGG
+397 TGTGGG
-407 TGTGPGGTGT
+407 TGTGSSDGTGT
-417 GGLGT
+417 GS
-422 GPGGGA
+422 GGG
-428 GGSGDGTGRPRRGGF
+428 GVGGDGTGGPRRGGF
-443 VFDPSSPSAPPGTD
+443 VFDPSSPSAPPGVE
-457 GRRFPAVTGAHAE
+457 GRRFPAVAGEHSE
-470 PRACAPFNGE
+470 LRACAPFNGE

-500 AFRLQMGDP
+500 AFRLQMGEP

-520 AAMLRGRS
+520 AAMLRGRA
-528 AAISVL
+528 AAISLL
-534 VGSTEREAFT
+534 VGAAEREAFT
-544 RPVPEGSGRL
+544 RPVPQGSGGL

-577 PRLDRLAQLVMG
+577 PRLDHLAQLVMDR
-589 CYSQPEHF
+589 YRQPEHF

-606 TSASWNLHFVQAFST
+606 SSASWNLHFVQAFSP

-626 VGQLFVVGSQAMLVQ
+626 VGQLFMVGSQAMLVQ
-641 LLLSSRTGIDARITN
+641 LLLSSRTGIDARITH

-696 HTDLGGGTVAALSM
+696 HTDLVGGTVATVSV
-710 ANPSTAWY
+710 ANPATAWY

-723 ISSAFLVTEAALS
+723 ISSAFLATEAALS
-736 SPGAAGEIVDTDG
+736 SPGAAGEIVERDG
-749 TTRIRDS
+749 ATRIRDS

-762 LAEIEQALVIQ
+762 LAEIEQALVLQ
-773 RGEAEGVDPLVKQ
+773 RGEAEGIDPLVKQ

-795 RFAGNRA
+795 RFAGNRS

-821 MLGRARADARF
+821 MLGRARTDARF

-852 FALQGIHLA
+852 FALQGIHLV
-861 THQQIGEFFGGN
+861 THQQLGEFFGGN
-873 LYYATGVDD
+873 LYYTTGIDD

-894 AFATMVGI
+894 AFGIMVGI

-916 GVAVAAVDVAHAHR
+916 GVAVAAVDVAHAHQ
-930 RERLYGSLLDPELV
+930 RERLYSSMLDPELV

-961 AMSLIPEAG
+961 ALSLIPEAG

-1004 RQIVEAASRDLLQ
+1004 RQIIEAASRDLLQ

-1036 MEPILAYVER
+1036 MEPVLAYVER

-1058 GARFILMVLDSPPG
+1058 GARFILMVLDSQPG

-1078 RVPVVRP
+1078 RVPVVRQ

>member
-6 HVPVRIRVDAR
+6 HVPVRIRLDAR
-17 SLVERPEAVADALGA
+17 SVTARPEVVTEALA
-32 AVGRALE
+32 AALTRALE

-53 EVRPEAPTFRWTGAD
+53 EVRAGAPEFRWTGAAVAGVSRD
-68 GERVH
+68 E
-73 PDDRR
+73 RR

-87 VDEVVTA
+87 VDEVVA
-94 ARLDPGLPPG
+94 GARLDPGLPAG
-104 VVVPL
+104 VAVPL
-109 SEPAEELF
+109 SRPPSEVF
-117 DPQRMRHLLAVYRV
+117 DASRMRHLLAVYRV
-131 PSYDDG
+131 PSYDEG
-137 GDAAEVPVDGDG
+137 GDAAEVPVAGDD
-149 PPPVTHQWL
+149 PPPVTYQWF
-158 LRPVTYLVG
+158 LRPATYLVG

-181 GLPSGTPQG
+181 GLPSGAPQG
-190 VIARVID
+190 IIARVVGSD
-197 PSGRQV
+197 GRQV
-203 WLVMVTTTPLSYL
+203 WAIMVTTTPLSVL
-216 TFDSFGE
+216 TFDTFGE
-223 TVFKATPQPHF
+223 TVFRATPQPHF
-234 EVEARVP
+234 EVQARVP
-241 SAQPGTVERRPV
+241 SPQPGTVQRRPV
-253 TDRAGLVA
+253 ADRAALVA
-261 MVDDEIGGDIRQR
+261 MVDDELNADIRQR
-274 LRIAQPRGETTS
+274 LRTAQPRGETTS
-286 VEEYRAQV
+286 VAEYEAQL
-294 ERAVDVEVTRR
+294 ERAVDAEVNRR
-305 VNAILASV
+305 VDAILASV
-313 GGALPTS
+313 GGSTPSS

-325 VGGMSLLLVGT
+325 VGGVSLLLVSTAET
-336 EETDA
+336 EEN
-341 TLHWTGVA
+341 LHWTGTA

-354 SVEQR
+354 SVEQH
-359 PATPPDPNAPAGGS
+359 PTTAADPNAPAGGG

-380 GPAGGSGPGGGA
+380 GSGSGGGSGSGTGSGPGGA
-392 GGGTG
+392 GVGM
-397 PGGSGTGPGG
+397 
-407 TGTGPGGTGT
+407 
-417 GGLGT
+417 GT

-428 GGSGDGTGRPRRGGF
+428 GGTGDGTGGGRRGGF
-443 VFDPSSPSAPPGTD
+443 VFDPSSPSAPAGVE
-457 GRRFPAVTGAHAE
+457 GSRFPVVAGGHSAM
-470 PRACAPFNGE
+470 PACAPLNGE
-480 PELAALG
+480 PELDALG

-500 AFRLQMGDP
+500 AFRLQMGEP

-520 AAMLRGRS
+520 AAVLRGRA
-528 AAISVL
+528 AAISLL
-534 VGSTEREAFT
+534 VGSAEREAFT
-544 RPVPEGSGRL
+544 RPVPEGTGRL
-554 GPLDFRPVASPAVQF
+554 GPLDFRPVASPAVQV

-577 PRLDRLAQLVMG
+577 PRLDHLAQLVMAR
-589 CYSQPEHF
+589 YSQPEHF
-597 ARIQGGWID
+597 ARIRGGWID
-606 TSASWNLHFVQAFST
+606 SSASWNLHFVQALSP

-626 VGQLFVVGSQAMLVQ
+626 VGQLFIVGSQAMLVQ
-641 LLLSSRTGIDARITN
+641 LLLSSRSGINARIAN
-656 FDRYA
+656 FERYA

-691 RWTQA
+691 RWTQE
-696 HTDLGGGTVAALSM
+696 HTDVGGGALATVSM

-723 ISSAFLVTEAALS
+723 ISTAFLAAEATLT
-736 SPGAAGEIVDTDG
+736 SPGAAGEIVERDG
-749 TTRIRDS
+749 TARIRDS

-786 ITDLPDVLA
+786 ITDVPDVLA
-795 RFAGNRA
+795 RFAGDRS

-807 LWRVLQDMRRNNTE
+807 LWRVLHDMQRNNTE

-843 PSATIPGGR
+843 PSATIPGGQ
-852 FALQGIHLA
+852 FALQGIHLV

-873 LYYATGVDD
+873 LYYATGTDS
-882 LFGTELGREALS
+882 LFNTELGREAL
-894 AFATMVGI
+894 TGIGIMVGI
-902 IALSLLCPPLGFVV
+902 IALSVLCPPLGFVV
-916 GVAVAAVDVAHAHR
+916 GVAVAAVDVAHAHQR
-930 RERLYGSLLDPELV
+930 ARLYESLLDPELV

-1004 RQIVEAASRDLLQ
+1004 RQIIEAASRDLLQ
-1017 GFLTEIL
+1017 AFLTEIL

-1036 MEPILAYVER
+1036 MEPVLAYVER

-1058 GARFILMVLDSPPG
+1058 GARFILMVLDSQHA
-1072 GAAAGP
+1072 GAATGGP

>member
-17 SLVERPEAVADALGA
+17 SLADRPEAVTDALGA
-32 AVGRALE
+32 ALARALE
-39 RSRREVVAPRGGYL
+39 RSRREVVAPHGGYL
-53 EVRPEAPTFRWTGAD
+53 EVRPNPPEFRWTGA
-68 GERVH
+68 GLQGVS

-78 AFEARLRRR
+78 AVEARLRRC

-104 VVVPL
+104 VVLPL

-117 DPQRMRHLLAVYRV
+117 DRQRMRHLLAVYRV

-137 GDAAEVPVDGDG
+137 GDAAEVPVDGDE
-149 PPPVTHQWL
+149 PPPVTYQWL
-158 LRPVTYLVG
+158 LRPATYLAG

-181 GLPSGTPQG
+181 GLPSGAPQG
-190 VIARVID
+190 IIARVVGPD
-197 PSGRQV
+197 GRAV
-203 WLVMVTTTPLSYL
+203 WAIMVTTTPLSVL
-216 TFDSFGE
+216 TFDTFGE
-223 TVFKATPQPHF
+223 TVFRATPQPHF

-241 SAQPGTVERRPV
+241 SPQPGTVERRPV
-253 TDRAGLVA
+253 TDRAALVA
-261 MVDDEIGGDIRQR
+261 MVDGELGDDIRQR

-286 VEEYRAQV
+286 VEEYRTQI
-294 ERAVDVEVTRR
+294 ERAVDAEVTRR
-305 VNAILASV
+305 VDGILASV

-325 VGGMSLLLVGT
+325 VGGVSLLLVGT

-341 TLHWTGVA
+341 TLHWTGTA

-354 SVEQR
+354 SVEHR
-359 PATPPDPNAPAGGS
+359 PATPPDPNAPPGGG
-373 IGDGTGT
+373 IGTGT
-380 GPAGGSGPGGGA
+380 GGTGAGGTGSGNGVGTGSGPGGTGV
-392 GGGTG
+392 GGL
-397 PGGSGTGPGG
+397 G
-407 TGTGPGGTGT
+407 TGTGPGGD
-417 GGLGT
+417 
-422 GPGGGA
+422 A
-428 GGSGDGTGRPRRGGF
+428 GGSGGDGTGGTRRGGF
-443 VFDPSSPSAPPGTD
+443 VFDPSSPSAPPGVE
-457 GRRFPAVTGAHAE
+457 GRRFPAVTGQHSE
-470 PRACAPFNGE
+470 LRACAPFNGE
-480 PELAALG
+480 PELDALG

-520 AAMLRGRS
+520 AAMLRGRA
-528 AAISVL
+528 AAISLL
-534 VGSTEREAFT
+534 VGSSEREAFT

-589 CYSQPEHF
+589 RYSQPEHF

-606 TSASWNLHFVQAFST
+606 TSASWNLHFIQAFSP

-626 VGQLFVVGSQAMLVQ
+626 VGQLFMVGSQAMLVQ
-641 LLLSSRTGIDARITN
+641 LLLSSRTGIDARIAN

-691 RWTQA
+691 RWVSA
-696 HTDLGGGTVAALSM
+696 HTDIGGGTLATVSM

-723 ISSAFLVTEAALS
+723 ISSAFLATEAALS
-736 SPGAAGEIVDTDG
+736 SPGAAGEIVETDG

-762 LAEIEQALVIQ
+762 LPEIEQALVIQ
-773 RGEAEGVDPLVKQ
+773 RGEAEGIDPLVKQ

-795 RFAGNRA
+795 RFAGNRS

-821 MLGRARADARF
+821 MLGRARADAAF

-843 PSATIPGGR
+843 PSATIPRGR

-882 LFGTELGREALS
+882 LFATELGREALS
-894 AFATMVGI
+894 AFAVMVGI

-916 GVAVAAVDVAHAHR
+916 GVAVAAVDVAHAHQ
-930 RERLYGSLLDPELV
+930 RERLYGSMLDPELV

-961 AMSLIPEAG
+961 ALSLIPEAG

-1004 RQIVEAASRDLLQ
+1004 RQIIEAASRDLLQ

-1036 MEPILAYVER
+1036 MEPVLAYVER

-1058 GARFILMVLDSPPG
+1058 GARFILMVLDSQPG

>member
-6 HVPVRIRVDAR
+6 HVPVRIRLDAR
-17 SLVERPEAVADALGA
+17 SVTERPEAVTDALGA
-32 AVGRALE
+32 ALARALE

-53 EVRPEAPTFRWTGAD
+53 EVRAGAPEFRWTGA
-68 GERVH
+68 GGARVS

-87 VDEVVTA
+87 IDEVVTA
-94 ARLDPGLPPG
+94 ARLDPGLPAG
-104 VVVPL
+104 VAAPL
-109 SEPAEELF
+109 SRPAAEVF

-137 GDAAEVPVDGDG
+137 GDAAEVPVDGDE
-149 PPPVTHQWL
+149 PPPVTYQWL
-158 LRPVTYLVG
+158 LRPAAYLAG
-167 HFAELAREAVRQHG
+167 HLGELGREAVRQHG

-190 VIARVID
+190 MIARVIGSD
-197 PSGRQV
+197 GRPV
-203 WLVMVTTTPLSYL
+203 WAVLVNTTPWSVL
-216 TFDSFGE
+216 TFERFGE
-223 TVFKATPQPHF
+223 TVFRAAPQPHF
-234 EVEARVP
+234 EVEERVP
-241 SAQPGTVERRPV
+241 SPQPGTVQRRLV
-253 TDRAGLVA
+253 ADRSALVA
-261 MVDDEIGGDIRQR
+261 MVDEELSADIRQR
-274 LRIAQPRGETTS
+274 LRTAQPRGETTS
-286 VEEYRAQV
+286 VDEYQAQI
-294 ERAVDVEVTRR
+294 ERAVDAEVTRR
-305 VNAILASV
+305 VDSILASV
-313 GGALPTS
+313 GGAVPTC
-320 LVVVR
+320 LVVISI
-325 VGGMSLLLVGT
+325 GGVSLLLVGT
-336 EETDA
+336 EETDR
-341 TLHWTGVA
+341 TLHWTGTA

-359 PATPPDPNAPAGGS
+359 PAAPPDPNAPPGGG

-380 GPAGGSGPGGGA
+380 DSGSGAGGGSGTGSGPGGTGS
-392 GGGTG
+392 G
-397 PGGSGTGPGG
+397 PGGSGPAGLG
-407 TGTGPGGTGT
+407 T
-417 GGLGT
+417 GT

-428 GGSGDGTGRPRRGGF
+428 GGSGGDGTGGARRGGF
-443 VFDPSSPSAPPGTD
+443 VFDPSSPSAPPGTE
-457 GRRFPAVTGAHAE
+457 GRRFPAVTGEHSE
-470 PRACAPFNGE
+470 MRACAPFNGE

-487 PDGDELRRLMDDI
+487 PDGDELHRLMDDI
-500 AFRLQMGDP
+500 AFRLQMGEP

-520 AAMLRGRS
+520 AAMLRGRA
-528 AAISVL
+528 AAISLL
-534 VGSTEREAFT
+534 VGSAEREAFT

-589 CYSQPEHF
+589 RYSQPEHF

-606 TSASWNLHFVQAFST
+606 TSASWNLHFLQAFSP

-641 LLLSSRTGIDARITN
+641 LLLSSRTGIDARIAN

-696 HTDLGGGTVAALSM
+696 HTDLGGGTVATVSM

-723 ISSAFLVTEAALS
+723 ISSAFLATEGALS
-736 SPGAAGEIVDTDG
+736 SPGAAGEIVERDG

-773 RGEAEGVDPLVKQ
+773 RGEAEGIDPLVKQ

-795 RFAGNRA
+795 RFAGDRS

-821 MLGRARADARF
+821 MLGRARTDARF
-832 AFRSSRISEHI
+832 AFKSSRISEHI
-843 PSATIPGGR
+843 PSATIPRGR
-852 FALQGIHLA
+852 FALQGIHLV

-873 LYYATGVDD
+873 LYYATGVDE

-902 IALSLLCPPLGFVV
+902 IALSVLCPPLGFVV
-916 GVAVAAVDVAHAHR
+916 GVAVAAVDVAHAHQ
-930 RERLYGSLLDPELV
+930 RERLYESMLDPELV

-961 AMSLIPEAG
+961 ALSLIPEAG

-980 RVALRFGVRAGLR
+980 RVAMRFGVRAGLR

-1017 GFLTEIL
+1017 AFLTEIL

-1036 MEPILAYVER
+1036 MEPVLAYVER

-1058 GARFILMVLDSPPG
+1058 GARFILMVLDSQPG
-1072 GAAAGP
+1072 GATAGP

>member
-6 HVPVRIRVDAR
+6 HVPVRIRLDAR
-17 SLVERPEAVADALGA
+17 SVTERPAAVTDALGA
-32 AVGRALE
+32 ALARALE

-53 EVRPEAPTFRWTGAD
+53 EVRPNPPEFRWTGAG
-68 GERVH
+68 GERVS

-87 VDEVVTA
+87 IDEVITA
-94 ARLDPGLPPG
+94 ARLDPGLPAG
-104 VVVPL
+104 VAAPL
-109 SEPAEELF
+109 SRPAAEVF

-137 GDAAEVPVDGDG
+137 GGAAEVPVDGDE
-149 PPPVTHQWL
+149 PPSVTYQWL
-158 LRPVTYLVG
+158 LRPVTYLAS
-167 HFAELAREAVRQHG
+167 HFAELGREAVRQHG

-190 VIARVID
+190 VIARVVGSD
-197 PSGRQV
+197 GRPV
-203 WLVMVTTTPLSYL
+203 WVVMVNTTPWSVL
-216 TFDSFGE
+216 TFERFGE
-223 TVFKATPQPHF
+223 TVFRAAPQPHF
-234 EVEARVP
+234 EVEERVP
-241 SAQPGTVERRPV
+241 SPQPGTVQRRLV
-253 TDRAGLVA
+253 ADRSALVA
-261 MVDDEIGGDIRQR
+261 MVDEELSADIRQR
-274 LRIAQPRGETTS
+274 LRTAQPRGETTS
-286 VEEYRAQV
+286 VDEYQAQI
-294 ERAVDVEVTRR
+294 ERAVDAEVTRR
-305 VNAILASV
+305 VDAILASV
-313 GGALPTS
+313 GGAVPTC
-320 LVVVR
+320 LVVISI
-325 VGGMSLLLVGT
+325 GGVSLLLVGT
-336 EETDA
+336 EETDK
-341 TLHWTGVA
+341 TLHWTGTA

-354 SVEQR
+354 SAEQR
-359 PATPPDPNAPAGGS
+359 PAAPPDPNAPPGGG
-373 IGDGTGT
+373 IGDGTGSGT
-380 GPAGGSGPGGGA
+380 GTGSGSGVGGATGA

-397 PGGSGTGPGG
+397 AGTGSGPGDPTGSGTGPGG
-407 TGTGPGGTGT
+407 GGTG
-417 GGLGT
+417 GDGS
-422 GPGGGA
+422 GGA
-428 GGSGDGTGRPRRGGF
+428 RRGGF
-443 VFDPSSPSAPPGTD
+443 VFDPSSPSAPPGAE
-457 GRRFPAVTGAHAE
+457 GRRFPAVTGEHSE
-470 PRACAPFNGE
+470 MRACAPFHGE

-500 AFRLQMGDP
+500 AFRLQMGEA

-520 AAMLRGRS
+520 AAMLRGRA
-528 AAISVL
+528 AAISLL
-534 VGSTEREAFT
+534 VGASEREAFT
-544 RPVPEGSGRL
+544 RPVPQGSGGL

-577 PRLDRLAQLVMG
+577 PRLDHLAQLVMRR
-589 CYSQPEHF
+589 YSQPEHF
-597 ARIQGGWID
+597 ARVQGGWID
-606 TSASWNLHFVQAFST
+606 TSASWNLHFVQALSG
-621 AVKGA
+621 AIKDA

-641 LLLSSRTGIDARITN
+641 LLLSSRTGIEARITH
-656 FDRYA
+656 FDQYA

-691 RWTQA
+691 RWTA
-696 HTDLGGGTVAALSM
+696 EHTDVGGGTLATVSM

-723 ISSAFLVTEAALS
+723 ISSAFLATEAALS
-736 SPGAAGEIVDTDG
+736 SPGAAGEIVERDS

-773 RGEAEGVDPLVKQ
+773 RGEAEGIDPLVKQ

-795 RFAGNRA
+795 RFAGNRS

-821 MLGRARADARF
+821 MLGRARTDARF

-843 PSATIPGGR
+843 PSATIPGGQ
-852 FALQGIHLA
+852 FALQGIHLV

-873 LYYATGVDD
+873 LYYATGVDS
-882 LFGTELGREALS
+882 LFHTELGREALS
-894 AFATMVGI
+894 AFGVMVGI

-916 GVAVAAVDVAHAHR
+916 GVAVAAVDVAHAHQ
-930 RERLYGSLLDPELV
+930 RERLYGSMLDPELV

-961 AMSLIPEAG
+961 ALSLIPEAG

-993 AARGY
+993 TARGY

-1004 RQIVEAASRDLLQ
+1004 RQIIEAASRDLLQ

-1036 MEPILAYVER
+1036 MEPVLAYVER

-1058 GARFILMVLDSPPG
+1058 GARFILMVLDSQPG

>member
-6 HVPVRIRVDAR
+6 HVPVRIRLDAR
-17 SLVERPEAVADALGA
+17 SVTERPEAVTDALA
-32 AVGRALE
+32 AALARALE
-39 RSRREVVAPRGGYL
+39 RSRQEVVAPRGGYL
-53 EVRPEAPTFRWTGAD
+53 EVRTEAPEIRWTGAAR
-68 GERVH
+68 ERVS
-73 PDDRR
+73 PDERR

-87 VDEVVTA
+87 VTEVVDA

-104 VVVPL
+104 VPLPL
-109 SEPAEELF
+109 SEPAAELF

-137 GDAAEVPVDGDG
+137 GDAAEVPVDGPE
-149 PPPVTHQWL
+149 PPRVTYQWL
-158 LRPVTYLVG
+158 LRPAAYLAG

-190 VIARVID
+190 VIARVVGVD
-197 PSGRQV
+197 GRPV
-203 WLVMVTTTPLSYL
+203 WVIMVTTTPLSVL
-216 TFDSFGE
+216 TFEQFGE
-223 TVFKATPQPHF
+223 TVFRASPQPHF

-241 SAQPGTVERRPV
+241 SPQPGTVQRRPV
-253 TDRAGLVA
+253 ADRSALVA
-261 MVDDEIGGDIRQR
+261 MVDEELSADIRRR
-274 LRIAQPRGETTS
+274 LRIASPRGGTTS
-286 VEEYRAQV
+286 VEEYQAQI
-294 ERAVDVEVTRR
+294 ERAVDAEVRRR
-305 VNAILASV
+305 VDAILASV
-313 GGALPTS
+313 GGATPTS
-320 LVVVR
+320 LVVVDI
-325 VGGMSLLLVGT
+325 GGVSLLLVGT

-341 TLHWTGVA
+341 TLHWTGTA

-354 SVEQR
+354 SVEQH
-359 PATPPDPNAPAGGS
+359 PVAPPDPNAP
-373 IGDGTGT
+373 
-380 GPAGGSGPGGGA
+380 PGGGV
-392 GGGTG
+392 GT
-397 PGGSGTGPGG
+397 
-407 TGTGPGGTGT
+407 
-417 GGLGT
+417 GT

-428 GGSGDGTGRPRRGGF
+428 GGTGDGGGGTRRGGF
-443 VFDPSSPSAPPGTD
+443 VFDPSSPSAPPGTE
-457 GRRFPAVTGAHAE
+457 GRPFPSVGAGHSTM
-470 PRACAPFNGE
+470 PACASFNGE

-500 AFRLQMGDP
+500 AFRLQMGEP

-520 AAMLRGRS
+520 AAVLRGRA
-528 AAISVL
+528 AAISLL
-534 VGSTEREAFT
+534 VGSAEREAFT

-577 PRLDRLAQLVMG
+577 PRLDHLAQLVMRR
-589 CYSQPEHF
+589 YSQPEHS

-606 TSASWNLHFVQAFST
+606 TSASWNLHFVQALSP
-621 AVKGA
+621 AVKAA
-626 VGQLFVVGSQAMLVQ
+626 VGELFVVGSQAMLVQ
-641 LLLSSRTGIDARITN
+641 LLLSSRTGIEARIAN

-668 VSQLTDYAELQGLRE
+668 VSQLTDYAELQGLRD

-696 HTDLGGGTVAALSM
+696 HTDAGGGTVATLSTL
-710 ANPSTAWY
+710 NPSTAWY

-723 ISSAFLVTEAALS
+723 IASAFLATEAALT
-736 SPGAAGEIVDTDG
+736 SPGAAGEIVERDG
-749 TTRIRDS
+749 VTRVRDS

-786 ITDLPDVLA
+786 ITDLPEVLA
-795 RFAGNRA
+795 RFAGNRS

-807 LWRVLQDMRRNNTE
+807 LWRVLQDMRRHNTE
-821 MLGRARADARF
+821 MLGRARTDARF
-832 AFRSSRISEHI
+832 AFRSSRISEHV

-852 FALQGIHLA
+852 FALQGIHLV
-861 THQQIGEFFGGN
+861 THQQLGEFFGGN
-873 LYYATGVDD
+873 LYYATGVDS
-882 LFGTELGREALS
+882 LFSTELGREALS
-894 AFATMVGI
+894 AFAVMVGI

-916 GVAVAAVDVAHAHR
+916 GVAVAAVDVVHAHQ
-930 RERLYGSLLDPELV
+930 RERLYSSMLDPELV

-1058 GARFILMVLDSPPG
+1058 GARFILMVLDSQPS
-1072 GAAAGP
+1072 AASGP

>member
-6 HVPVRIRVDAR
+6 HVPVRIRLDAR
-17 SLVERPEAVADALGA
+17 SVTERPAAVTDALGA
-32 AVGRALE
+32 ALARALE

-53 EVRPEAPTFRWTGAD
+53 EVRPAAPEFGWTGA
-68 GERVH
+68 GVQGVS

-78 AFEARLRRR
+78 AFEARLRQRI
-87 VDEVVTA
+87 DEVVAA
-94 ARLDPGLPPG
+94 ARLDPGLPAG
-104 VVVPL
+104 VAVPL
-109 SEPAEELF
+109 SRPAAELF
-117 DPQRMRHLLAVYRV
+117 DASRMRHLLAVYRV

-137 GDAAEVPVDGDG
+137 GDAAEVPVDGDE
-149 PPPVTHQWL
+149 PPPVTYQWL
-158 LRPVTYLVG
+158 LRPAAYVAG
-167 HFAELAREAVRQHG
+167 HLGELGKEAVRQHG
-181 GLPSGTPQG
+181 GLPSGSPQG
-190 VIARVID
+190 VIARVIGSD
-197 PSGRQV
+197 GRPV
-203 WLVMVTTTPLSYL
+203 WAVLVNTTPWSVF
-216 TFDSFGE
+216 TFERFGE
-223 TVFKATPQPHF
+223 TVFRATPQPHF
-234 EVEARVP
+234 EVEERVP
-241 SAQPGTVERRPV
+241 SPQPGTVQRRPV
-253 TDRAGLVA
+253 AGRSALVS
-261 MVDDEIGGDIRQR
+261 MVDEELSADIRQR
-274 LRIAQPRGETTS
+274 LRTAQPRGETTS
-286 VEEYRAQV
+286 ADEYQAQI
-294 ERAVDVEVTRR
+294 ERAVDAEVTRR
-305 VNAILASV
+305 VDAILASV
-313 GGALPTS
+313 GGAVPTC
-320 LVVVR
+320 LVVVSI
-325 VGGMSLLLVGT
+325 GGVSLLLVGT
-336 EETDA
+336 EETDN
-341 TLHWTGVA
+341 TLHWTGTA

-359 PATPPDPNAPAGGS
+359 PATPPDPNAPPGGS
-373 IGDGTGT
+373 IGDGAGT
-380 GPAGGSGPGGGA
+380 GSGSGSGSGSGTGSGPGGAGSGPGGSGPGGL
-392 GGGTG
+392 GT
-397 PGGSGTGPGG
+397 
-407 TGTGPGGTGT
+407 
-417 GGLGT
+417 GT

-428 GGSGDGTGRPRRGGF
+428 GGSGGDGAGGARRGGF
-443 VFDPSSPSAPPGTD
+443 VFDPSSPSAPPGAE
-457 GRRFPAVTGAHAE
+457 GRRFPAVTGEHSE
-470 PRACAPFNGE
+470 MRACAPFNGE

-500 AFRLQMGDP
+500 AFRLQMGEP

-520 AAMLRGRS
+520 AAMLRGRA
-528 AAISVL
+528 AAISLL
-534 VGSTEREAFT
+534 VGASEREAFT
-544 RPVPEGSGRL
+544 RPVPQGSGGL

-577 PRLDRLAQLVMG
+577 PRLDHLAQLVMRR
-589 CYSQPEHF
+589 YSQPEHF

-606 TSASWNLHFVQAFST
+606 TSASWNLHFVQALSG
-621 AVKGA
+621 AIKDA

-641 LLLSSRTGIDARITN
+641 LLLSSRTGIDARITH

-691 RWTQA
+691 RWTA
-696 HTDLGGGTVAALSM
+696 EHTDAGGGTLATVSM

-723 ISSAFLVTEAALS
+723 ISSAFLATEAALS
-736 SPGAAGEIVDTDG
+736 SPGAAGEIVERDG

-773 RGEAEGVDPLVKQ
+773 RGEAEGIDPLVKQ

-795 RFAGNRA
+795 RFAGNRS

-821 MLGRARADARF
+821 MLGRARTDARF

-843 PSATIPGGR
+843 PSATIPRGQ
-852 FALQGIHLA
+852 FALQGIHLV

-873 LYYATGVDD
+873 LYYATGVDS
-882 LFGTELGREALS
+882 LFHTELGREALS
-894 AFATMVGI
+894 AFGVMVGI

-916 GVAVAAVDVAHAHR
+916 GVAVAAVDVAHAHQ
-930 RERLYGSLLDPELV
+930 RERLYESMLDPELV

-961 AMSLIPEAG
+961 ALSLIPEAG

-1004 RQIVEAASRDLLQ
+1004 RQIIEAASRDLLQ

-1036 MEPILAYVER
+1036 MEPVLAYVER

-1058 GARFILMVLDSPPG
+1058 GARFILMVLDSQPG

>member
-6 HVPVRIRVDAR
+6 HVPVRIRLDAR
-17 SLVERPEAVADALGA
+17 SVTERPEAVTDALA
-32 AVGRALE
+32 AALARALE
-39 RSRREVVAPRGGYL
+39 RSRQEAVAPHGGYL
-53 EVRPEAPTFRWTGAD
+53 EVRTDAPEFRWTGAAR
-68 GERVH
+68 EHVT
-73 PDDRR
+73 PDERR

-87 VDEVVTA
+87 VDEVVAA

-104 VVVPL
+104 VPLPL
-109 SEPAEELF
+109 SEPATELF

-131 PSYDDG
+131 PSYDAG
-137 GDAAEVPVDGDG
+137 GGAAEVPVDGPE
-149 PPPVTHQWL
+149 PPRVTYQWL
-158 LRPVTYLVG
+158 LRPAAYLAG

-181 GLPSGTPQG
+181 GLPSGAPQG
-190 VIARVID
+190 IIARVID
-197 PSGRQV
+197 VDGRPV
-203 WLVMVTTTPLSYL
+203 WAIMVTTTPLSVL
-216 TFDSFGE
+216 TFEQFGE
-223 TVFKATPQPHF
+223 TVFRATPQPHF

-241 SAQPGTVERRPV
+241 SPQPGTVQRRPV
-253 TDRAGLVA
+253 ADRSALVA
-261 MVDDEIGGDIRQR
+261 MVDEELSGDIRRR
-274 LRIAQPRGETTS
+274 LRIASPRGETTS
-286 VEEYRAQV
+286 VEEYQAQI
-294 ERAVDVEVTRR
+294 ERAVDAEVTRR
-305 VNAILASV
+305 VDAILASV
-313 GGALPTS
+313 GGATPTS
-320 LVVVR
+320 LVVVDI
-325 VGGMSLLLVGT
+325 GGVSLLLVST

-341 TLHWTGVA
+341 TLHFTGTA

-359 PATPPDPNAPAGGS
+359 PAAPPDPNAPSGG
-373 IGDGTGT
+373 GAGTGT
-380 GPAGGSGPGGGA
+380 GVGTGNGAGGGAGSGPGGGGPGGTGSGGLGTGSGPGGGA
-392 GGGTG
+392 GGTG
-397 PGGSGTGPGG
+397 DGG
-407 TGTGPGGTGT
+407 T
-417 GGLGT
+417 
-422 GPGGGA
+422 A
-428 GGSGDGTGRPRRGGF
+428 ARRGGF
-443 VFDPSSPSAPPGTD
+443 VFDPSSPSAPPGVE
-457 GRRFPAVTGAHAE
+457 GRRFPAVGAGHSTM
-470 PRACAPFNGE
+470 PACASFNEE

-500 AFRLQMGDP
+500 AFRLQMGEP

-520 AAMLRGRS
+520 AAVLRGRA
-528 AAISVL
+528 AAISLL
-534 VGSTEREAFT
+534 VGSAEREAFT

-577 PRLDRLAQLVMG
+577 PRLDHLAQLVMRR
-589 CYSQPEHF
+589 YRQPEHF

-606 TSASWNLHFVQAFST
+606 TSASWNLHFAQALSP
-621 AVKGA
+621 AVNAA
-626 VGQLFVVGSQAMLVQ
+626 VGELFVVGSQAMLVQ
-641 LLLSSRTGIDARITN
+641 LLLSSRNGIEARIAR
-656 FDRYA
+656 FEAYA

-691 RWTQA
+691 RWTQE
-696 HTDLGGGTVAALSM
+696 HTDLGGGAVATLSM
-710 ANPSTAWY
+710 LNPSTAWY

-723 ISSAFLVTEAALS
+723 ISSAFLATEAALT
-736 SPGAAGEIVDTDG
+736 SPGAAGEIVERDG
-749 TTRIRDS
+749 VTRIRDS

-762 LAEIEQALVIQ
+762 LGEIEQALVIQ

-786 ITDLPDVLA
+786 ISDLPDVLA
-795 RFAGNRA
+795 RFAGNRS

-807 LWRVLQDMRRNNTE
+807 LWRVLQDMRRHNTE
-821 MLGRARADARF
+821 MLGRARTDAHF

-852 FALQGIHLA
+852 YALQGIHLV
-861 THQQIGEFFGGN
+861 THQQLGEFFGGN
-873 LYYATGVDD
+873 PYYTTGVDS
-882 LFGTELGREALS
+882 LFSTELGREALS
-894 AFATMVGI
+894 AFAVMVGI

-916 GVAVAAVDVAHAHR
+916 GVAVAAVDVAHAHQ
-930 RERLYGSLLDPELV
+930 RERLYSSMLDPELV
-944 LTRTEVEV
+944 LTRTEIEV

-1058 GARFILMVLDSPPG
+1058 GARFILMVLDSQPG

>member
-6 HVPVRIRVDAR
+6 HVPVRIRLDAR
-17 SLVERPEAVADALGA
+17 SVTERPEAVTAALA
-32 AVGRALE
+32 AALARALE

-53 EVRPEAPTFRWTGAD
+53 EVRPNPPEFRWTGAG
-68 GERVH
+68 GERVS

-87 VDEVVTA
+87 IDEVITA
-94 ARLDPGLPPG
+94 ARLDPGLPAG
-104 VVVPL
+104 VAAPL
-109 SEPAEELF
+109 SRPAAEVL

-137 GDAAEVPVDGDG
+137 GDAAEVPVDGDE
-149 PPPVTHQWL
+149 PPPVTYQWL
-158 LRPVTYLVG
+158 LRPATYLAS
-167 HFAELAREAVRQHG
+167 HLAELGREAVRQHG

-190 VIARVID
+190 VIARVIGSD
-197 PSGRQV
+197 GRPV
-203 WLVMVTTTPLSYL
+203 WAVMVNTTPWSVL
-216 TFDSFGE
+216 TFERFGE
-223 TVFKATPQPHF
+223 TVFRAAPRPHF
-234 EVEARVP
+234 EVEERVP
-241 SAQPGTVERRPV
+241 SPQPGTVQRRPV
-253 TDRAGLVA
+253 ADRSALVA
-261 MVDDEIGGDIRQR
+261 MVDEELSADIRQR
-274 LRIAQPRGETTS
+274 LRTAQPRAETTS
-286 VEEYRAQV
+286 VDEYQAQI
-294 ERAVDVEVTRR
+294 ERAVDAEVTRR
-305 VNAILASV
+305 VDGILASV
-313 GGALPTS
+313 GGAVPTS
-320 LVVVR
+320 LVVISI
-325 VGGMSLLLVGT
+325 GGVSLLLVGT

-341 TLHWTGVA
+341 TLHWTGTA

-354 SVEQR
+354 SVEQH
-359 PATPPDPNAPAGGS
+359 PAAPPDPNAPPGGG
-373 IGDGTGT
+373 IGDGTGPGPGT
-380 GPAGGSGPGGGA
+380 GSGTGVGGGTGAAGGTGTGTGSGPGG
-392 GGGTG
+392 TG
-397 PGGSGTGPGG
+397 P
-407 TGTGPGGTGT
+407 
-417 GGLGT
+417 GT
-422 GPGGGA
+422 GPGGG
-428 GGSGDGTGRPRRGGF
+428 GVGGDGSGGARRGGF
-443 VFDPSSPSAPPGTD
+443 VFDPSSPSAPPGVE
-457 GRRFPAVTGAHAE
+457 GRRFPAVTGEHSE
-470 PRACAPFNGE
+470 MRACAPFNGE

-500 AFRLQMGDP
+500 AFRLQMGEA

-520 AAMLRGRS
+520 AAMLRGRA
-528 AAISVL
+528 AAISLL
-534 VGSTEREAFT
+534 VGASEREAFT
-544 RPVPEGSGRL
+544 RPVPQGSGGL

-577 PRLDRLAQLVMG
+577 PRLDHLAQLVMG
-589 CYSQPEHF
+589 RYSQPEHF

-606 TSASWNLHFVQAFST
+606 TSASWNLHFVQALSG
-621 AVKGA
+621 AIKGA

-641 LLLSSRTGIDARITN
+641 LLLSSRTGIDARITH
-656 FDRYA
+656 FDQYA

-683 RLRRHEAA
+683 RLRRHEAV
-691 RWTQA
+691 RWTA
-696 HTDLGGGTVAALSM
+696 EHTDVGGGTLATVSM

-723 ISSAFLVTEAALS
+723 ISSAFLATEAALS
-736 SPGAAGEIVDTDG
+736 SPGAAGEIVEREG
-749 TTRIRDS
+749 VTRIRDS

-773 RGEAEGVDPLVKQ
+773 RGEAEGIDPLVKQ

-795 RFAGNRA
+795 RFAGNRS

-807 LWRVLQDMRRNNTE
+807 LWRVLQDMRRNNAE
-821 MLGRARADARF
+821 MLGRARTDARF

-843 PSATIPGGR
+843 PSATIPRGR
-852 FALQGIHLA
+852 FALQGIHLV

-894 AFATMVGI
+894 AFGIMVGI

-916 GVAVAAVDVAHAHR
+916 GVAVAAVDVAHAYQ
-930 RERLYGSLLDPELV
+930 RERLYSSMLDPELV

-961 AMSLIPEAG
+961 ALSLIPEAG

-1004 RQIVEAASRDLLQ
+1004 RQIIEAASRDLLQ

-1036 MEPILAYVER
+1036 MEPVLAYVER

-1058 GARFILMVLDSPPG
+1058 GARFILMVLDSQH
-1072 GAAAGP
+1072 AAASGP

>member
-6 HVPVRIRVDAR
+6 HVPVRIRLDAR
-17 SLVERPEAVADALGA
+17 SLTERPEAVTEALA
-32 AVGRALE
+32 AALARVLE

-53 EVRPEAPTFRWTGAD
+53 EVRAKAPEFRWTGA
-68 GERVH
+68 GGGRVS

-87 VDEVVTA
+87 IDEVVTA

-104 VVVPL
+104 VAAPL
-109 SEPAEELF
+109 SRPAVELF
-117 DPQRMRHLLAVYRV
+117 DPQRMRQLLAVYRV

-137 GDAAEVPVDGDG
+137 GDAAEVPVDGDE

-158 LRPVTYLVG
+158 LRPVTYLVS
-167 HFAELAREAVRQHG
+167 HFAELAREAVRQYG
-181 GLPSGTPQG
+181 GLPRGIPQG

-197 PSGRQV
+197 PTGRQV

-216 TFDSFGE
+216 TFDTFGE
-223 TVFKATPQPHF
+223 TVLRTTPQPHF

-241 SAQPGTVERRPV
+241 SPQPGTVERRPV
-253 TDRAGLVA
+253 TDRAALVA
-261 MVDDEIGGDIRQR
+261 MVDDEIGDDVRQR
-274 LRIAQPRGETTS
+274 LRTAQPRGGTTS
-286 VEEYRAQV
+286 AEEYRAQI

-305 VNAILASV
+305 VDAILASV
-313 GGALPTS
+313 GGAMPS
-320 LVVVR
+320 CLVVIR
-325 VGGMSLLLVGT
+325 VGGVSLLLVGT

-341 TLHWTGVA
+341 TLHWTGKA

-354 SVEQR
+354 SIEQ
-359 PATPPDPNAPAGGS
+359 PSATPPDPNAPPGG
-373 IGDGTGT
+373 GVGTGT
-380 GPAGGSGPGGGA
+380 GSESGSGSAA
-392 GGGTG
+392 G
-397 PGGSGTGPGG
+397 S
-407 TGTGPGGTGT
+407 GPGGTGT

-422 GPGGGA
+422 GTGPGGDA
-428 GGSGDGTGRPRRGGF
+428 GGTGGDGTGGARRGGF
-443 VFDPSSPSAPPGTD
+443 VFDPSSPSAPPGAE
-457 GRRFPAVTGAHAE
+457 GRRFPAVAGAHSE
-470 PRACAPFNGE
+470 MRACAPFNGE
-480 PELAALG
+480 PELATLG

-500 AFRLQMGDP
+500 AFRLQMGEP

-520 AAMLRGRS
+520 AAMLRGRA
-528 AAISVL
+528 AAISLL
-534 VGSTEREAFT
+534 VGAAEREAFT
-544 RPVPEGSGRL
+544 RPVPEGTGGL

-577 PRLDRLAQLVMG
+577 PRLDHLAQLVMG
-589 CYSQPEHF
+589 RYSQPEHF

-606 TSASWNLHFVQAFST
+606 SSASWNLHFIQALSG
-621 AVKGA
+621 AIKGA
-626 VGQLFVVGSQAMLVQ
+626 VGQLFMVGSQAMLVQ

-656 FDRYA
+656 FDQYA
-661 PIFERLI
+661 PIFERLM
-668 VSQLTDYAELQGLRE
+668 VSQLSDYAELQGLRE

-691 RWTQA
+691 RWTSE
-696 HTDLGGGTVAALSM
+696 HTSMGGGTLATLSV

-723 ISSAFLVTEAALS
+723 ISSAFLATEAALT
-736 SPGAAGEIVDTDG
+736 SPGAAGEIVETDG

-762 LAEIEQALVIQ
+762 QAEIEQALVIQ
-773 RGEAEGVDPLVKQ
+773 RGEAEGIDPLVKQ
-786 ITDLPDVLA
+786 ITDLPDLLA
-795 RFAGNRA
+795 RFAGNRS

-821 MLGRARADARF
+821 MLGRARTDARF

-843 PSATIPGGR
+843 PSATIPRGR
-852 FALQGIHLA
+852 FALQGIHLV

-882 LFGTELGREALS
+882 LFATELGREALS
-894 AFATMVGI
+894 SFGIMVGI
-902 IALSLLCPPLGFVV
+902 IALSILCPPLGFVV
-916 GVAVAAVDVAHAHR
+916 GVAVAAVDVAHAHQR
-930 RERLYGSLLDPELV
+930 ARLYASMLDPELV

-961 AMSLIPEAG
+961 ALSLIPEVG

-1004 RQIVEAASRDLLQ
+1004 RQIIEAASRDLLQ
-1017 GFLTEIL
+1017 AFLTEIL

-1036 MEPILAYVER
+1036 MEPVLAYVER

-1058 GARFILMVLDSPPG
+1058 GARFILMVLDSQPG

>member
-1 MAISV
+1 MS
-6 HVPVRIRVDAR
+6 
-17 SLVERPEAVADALGA
+17 
-32 AVGRALE
+32 
-39 RSRREVVAPRGGYL
+39 
-53 EVRPEAPTFRWTGAD
+53 
-68 GERVH
+68 

-87 VDEVVTA
+87 IDEMVTA

-104 VVVPL
+104 VAAPL
-109 SEPAEELF
+109 SRPATELF

-137 GDAAEVPVDGDG
+137 GDAAEVPVDGDE
-149 PPPVTHQWL
+149 PPPVTYQWL
-158 LRPVTYLVG
+158 LRPATYVVN
-167 HFAELAREAVRQHG
+167 HIAELGREAVRQHG

-190 VIARVID
+190 VIARVVGSD
-197 PSGRQV
+197 GRPA
-203 WLVMVTTTPLSYL
+203 WAILVNTTPWSVL
-216 TFDSFGE
+216 TFERFGE
-223 TVFKATPQPHF
+223 TVFRATPQPHF
-234 EVEARVP
+234 EVEERVP
-241 SAQPGTVERRPV
+241 SPQPGTVQRRPV
-253 TDRAGLVA
+253 ADRSALVA
-261 MVDDEIGGDIRQR
+261 MVDEELSADIRQR
-274 LRIAQPRGETTS
+274 LRTAQPRGETTS
-286 VEEYRAQV
+286 VDEYQAQI
-294 ERAVDVEVTRR
+294 ERAVDGEVTRR
-305 VNAILASV
+305 VDAILASV
-313 GGALPTS
+313 GGAMPTC
-320 LVVVR
+320 LVVVQI
-325 VGGMSLLLVGT
+325 GGVSLLLVGT

-341 TLHWTGVA
+341 TMHWTGTA

-354 SVEQR
+354 SVEQH
-359 PATPPDPNAPAGGS
+359 PAAPPDPNAPPGGG
-373 IGDGTGT
+373 IGGGTGT
-380 GPAGGSGPGGGA
+380 GAG
-392 GGGTG
+392 T
-397 PGGSGTGPGG
+397 GSGTGVGSG
-407 TGTGPGGTGT
+407 TGSGANGGPGGTGT

-422 GPGGGA
+422 GTGPGGGA
-428 GGSGDGTGRPRRGGF
+428 GGTGGDGTGGARRGGF
-443 VFDPSSPSAPPGTD
+443 VFDPSSPSAPATGE
-457 GRRFPAVTGAHAE
+457 GRRFPAVTGEHSE
-470 PRACAPFNGE
+470 MRACAPFNGE

-500 AFRLQMGDP
+500 AFRLQMGEP

-520 AAMLRGRS
+520 ASMLRGRA
-528 AAISVL
+528 AAISLL
-534 VGSTEREAFT
+534 VGAAEREAFS
-544 RPVPEGSGRL
+544 RPVPAGTGGL

-577 PRLDRLAQLVMG
+577 PRLDHLAQLVMG
-589 CYSQPEHF
+589 RYSQPEHF

-606 TSASWNLHFVQAFST
+606 SSASWNLHFIQALSG
-621 AVKGA
+621 AIKGA
-626 VGQLFVVGSQAMLVQ
+626 VGQLFIVGSQAMLVQ
-641 LLLSSRTGIDARITN
+641 LLLTSRTGIDARITN
-656 FDRYA
+656 FDQYA

-691 RWTQA
+691 RWTA
-696 HTDLGGGTVAALSM
+696 EHTDVGGGTLATVSM

-723 ISSAFLVTEAALS
+723 ISSAFLATEAALT
-736 SPGAAGEIVDTDG
+736 SPGAAGEIVETDG
-749 TTRIRDS
+749 TTRIRDA

-773 RGEAEGVDPLVKQ
+773 RGEAEGIDPLVKQ
-786 ITDLPDVLA
+786 ITDLPDLLA
-795 RFAGNRA
+795 RFAGNRS

-821 MLGRARADARF
+821 MLGRARTDARF
-832 AFRSSRISEHI
+832 AFKSSRISEHI
-843 PSATIPGGR
+843 PSATIPRGR
-852 FALQGIHLA
+852 FALQGIHLV

-882 LFGTELGREALS
+882 LFSTELGREALS
-894 AFATMVGI
+894 SFGIMVGI
-902 IALSLLCPPLGFVV
+902 IVLSLLCPPLGFVV
-916 GVAVAAVDVAHAHR
+916 GVAVAAVDVAHAHQR
-930 RERLYGSLLDPELV
+930 ARLYSSMLDPELV

-961 AMSLIPEAG
+961 ALSLIPEVG

-1004 RQIVEAASRDLLQ
+1004 RQIIEAASRDLLQ
-1017 GFLTEIL
+1017 AFLTEIL

-1036 MEPILAYVER
+1036 MEPVLAYVER

-1058 GARFILMVLDSPPG
+1058 GARFILMVLDSQPG
-1072 GAAAGP
+1072 GAAGP

>member
-6 HVPVRIRVDAR
+6 HVPVRIRLDAR
-17 SLVERPEAVADALGA
+17 SVTERPEAVTDALGA
-32 AVGRALE
+32 ALARALE

-53 EVRPEAPTFRWTGAD
+53 EVRPNSPEFRWTGAG
-68 GERVH
+68 GERVS

-87 VDEVVTA
+87 IDEVITA
-94 ARLDPGLPPG
+94 ARLDPVLPAG
-104 VVVPL
+104 VAAPL
-109 SEPAEELF
+109 SRPPAEVF

-137 GDAAEVPVDGDG
+137 GDAAEVPVDGDD
-149 PPPVTHQWL
+149 PPPVTYQWL
-158 LRPVTYLVG
+158 LRPVTYLAS
-167 HFAELAREAVRQHG
+167 HFVELAREAVRQHG

-190 VIARVID
+190 VIARVVGSD
-197 PSGRQV
+197 GRPV
-203 WLVMVTTTPLSYL
+203 WVVMVTTTPLSVL
-216 TFDSFGE
+216 TFERFGE
-223 TVFKATPQPHF
+223 TVFRATPQPHF
-234 EVEARVP
+234 EVEERVP
-241 SAQPGTVERRPV
+241 SPQPGTVQRRPV
-253 TDRAGLVA
+253 ADRSALVA
-261 MVDDEIGGDIRQR
+261 MVDEELSADIRQR
-274 LRIAQPRGETTS
+274 LRTAQPRGETTS
-286 VEEYRAQV
+286 VDEYQAQI
-294 ERAVDVEVTRR
+294 ERAVDAEVTRR
-305 VNAILASV
+305 VDAILASV
-313 GGALPTS
+313 GGAVPTC
-320 LVVVR
+320 LVVISI
-325 VGGMSLLLVGT
+325 GGVSLLLVGT

-341 TLHWTGVA
+341 TLHWTGTA

-354 SVEQR
+354 TVEQR
-359 PATPPDPNAPAGGS
+359 PAAPPDPNAPPGGGT
-373 IGDGTGT
+373 GDGTGS
-380 GPAGGSGPGGGA
+380 GAGAGGSGVGSGSG
-392 GGGTG
+392 
-397 PGGSGTGPGG
+397 GGSGPD
-407 TGTGPGGTGT
+407 GTGT
-417 GGLGT
+417 GGLGTGT

-428 GGSGDGTGRPRRGGF
+428 GGSGGDGTGGARRGGF
-443 VFDPSSPSAPPGTD
+443 VFDPSSPSAPSGTE
-457 GRRFPAVTGAHAE
+457 GRRFPAVTGEHSE
-470 PRACAPFNGE
+470 MRACAPFNGE

-487 PDGDELRRLMDDI
+487 PDGDELRQLMDDI
-500 AFRLQMGDP
+500 AFRLQMGEP

-520 AAMLRGRS
+520 AAMLRGRA
-528 AAISVL
+528 AAISLL
-534 VGSTEREAFT
+534 VGSAEREAFT
-544 RPVPEGSGRL
+544 RPVPEGSGGL

-569 LRHLAGVV
+569 LRHLAGVL

-589 CYSQPEHF
+589 RYRQPEHF

-606 TSASWNLHFVQAFST
+606 TSASWNLHFLQAFSP

-641 LLLSSRTGIDARITN
+641 LLLSSRTGIDARIAN

-696 HTDLGGGTVAALSM
+696 HTDLGDGTVATLSM

-723 ISSAFLVTEAALS
+723 ISSAFLAAEAALT
-736 SPGAAGEIVDTDG
+736 SPGAAGEIVERDG

-773 RGEAEGVDPLVKQ
+773 RGEAEGIDPLVKQ
-786 ITDLPDVLA
+786 ITDVPDVLA
-795 RFAGNRA
+795 RFAGNRS

-807 LWRVLQDMRRNNTE
+807 LWRVLHEMQRNNTE
-821 MLGRARADARF
+821 MLGRARTDAPF

-852 FALQGIHLA
+852 YALQGIHLV

-882 LFGTELGREALS
+882 LFSTELGREALS
-894 AFATMVGI
+894 AFGMMVGI
-902 IALSLLCPPLGFVV
+902 IALSVLCPPLGFVV
-916 GVAVAAVDVAHAHR
+916 GVAVAAVDVAHAHQR
-930 RERLYGSLLDPELV
+930 ARLYASMLDPELV

-961 AMSLIPEAG
+961 ALSLIPEAG

-993 AARGY
+993 AARRY

-1004 RQIVEAASRDLLQ
+1004 RQIIEAASRDLLEA
-1017 GFLTEIL
+1017 FLTEIL

-1046 EAMLSG
+1046 GAMLSG

-1058 GARFILMVLDSPPG
+1058 GARFILMVLDSPHTTASDPG
-1072 GAAAGP
+1072 
-1078 RVPVVRP
+1078 VPVVRP

>member
-6 HVPVRIRVDAR
+6 HVPVRIRLDAR
-17 SLVERPEAVADALGA
+17 SVTERPEAVTEALDAA
-32 AVGRALE
+32 MARALE

-53 EVRPEAPTFRWTGAD
+53 EVRAEAPEFGWTGA
-68 GERVH
+68 GVQGVS

-87 VDEVVTA
+87 IDEVVTA

-104 VVVPL
+104 VAVPL

-137 GDAAEVPVDGDG
+137 GDAAEVPVDGDE
-149 PPPVTHQWL
+149 PPAVTHQWL
-158 LRPVTYLVG
+158 LRPVTHLVG

-197 PSGRQV
+197 PGGRQV
-203 WLVMVTTTPLSYL
+203 WLVLVTTTPLSYL

-223 TVFKATPQPHF
+223 TVFRATPQPHF

-241 SAQPGTVERRPV
+241 SPQPGTVERRPV

-261 MVDDEIGGDIRQR
+261 MVDDEIGDDIRRR

-294 ERAVDVEVTRR
+294 ERAVDVEVARR
-305 VNAILASV
+305 VDAILASV

-336 EETDA
+336 EETDS
-341 TLHWTGVA
+341 TLHWTGTA

-354 SVEQR
+354 SVEHR
-359 PATPPDPNAPAGGS
+359 PATPPDPNAPFGGS
-373 IGDGTGT
+373 IGDGSGAGAGSGSGPGSGPGGT
-380 GPAGGSGPGGGA
+380 SSGPGGSGPGGL
-392 GGGTG
+392 GT
-397 PGGSGTGPGG
+397 
-407 TGTGPGGTGT
+407 
-417 GGLGT
+417 GT

-428 GGSGDGTGRPRRGGF
+428 GGSGDGTGGARRGGF
-443 VFDPSSPSAPPGTD
+443 VFDPSTPSAPPGTD
-457 GRRFPAVTGAHAE
+457 GRRFPAVTGAHSE
-470 PRACAPFNGE
+470 MPACAPFNGE

-500 AFRLQMGDP
+500 AFRLQMGEP

-520 AAMLRGRS
+520 AAMLRGRA
-528 AAISVL
+528 AAISLL
-534 VGSTEREAFT
+534 VGSAEREAFA
-544 RPVPEGSGRL
+544 RPVPEGTGRL

-589 CYSQPEHF
+589 RYSRPEHF

-606 TSASWNLHFVQAFST
+606 TSASWNLHFVQPFSA

-691 RWTQA
+691 RWVSA
-696 HTDLGGGTVAALSM
+696 HTDLGGGAVATLSM

-723 ISSAFLVTEAALS
+723 ISSAFLATEAALS
-736 SPGAAGEIVDTDG
+736 SPGAASEIVERDG

-773 RGEAEGVDPLVKQ
+773 RGEAEGIDPLVKQ

-821 MLGRARADARF
+821 MLGRARTDARF

-852 FALQGIHLA
+852 FALQGIHLV

-882 LFGTELGREALS
+882 LFSTELGREALS

-902 IALSLLCPPLGFVV
+902 IALSVLCPPLGFVV
-916 GVAVAAVDVAHAHR
+916 GVAVAAVDVAHAHQ
-930 RERLYGSLLDPELV
+930 RERLYGSMLDPELV

-1017 GFLTEIL
+1017 SFLSEIL

-1036 MEPILAYVER
+1036 MEPILTYVER

>member
-17 SLVERPEAVADALGA
+17 SLAERPEAVTDALGA
-32 AVGRALE
+32 ALARALE
-39 RSRREVVAPRGGYL
+39 RSRCEVVAPHGGYL
-53 EVRPEAPTFRWTGAD
+53 EVRPNAPTFLWTGAD
-68 GERVH
+68 GARVS

-78 AFEARLRRR
+78 AVEARLRRR
-87 VDEVVTA
+87 IDEVVTA

-104 VVVPL
+104 VAVPL

-117 DPQRMRHLLAVYRV
+117 DRQRMRHLLAVYRV

-137 GDAAEVPVDGDG
+137 GDAAEVPVDGDE
-149 PPPVTHQWL
+149 PPRVTHQWL

-197 PSGRQV
+197 PTGRQV

-216 TFDSFGE
+216 TFDTFGE
-223 TVFKATPQPHF
+223 TVFRATPQPHF

-241 SAQPGTVERRPV
+241 SPQPGTVERRPV

-261 MVDDEIGGDIRQR
+261 MVDGELGDDIRQR

-286 VEEYRAQV
+286 VEEYRTQI

-305 VNAILASV
+305 VDGILASV

-325 VGGMSLLLVGT
+325 VGGVSLLLVGT

-341 TLHWTGVA
+341 TLHWTGTA

-359 PATPPDPNAPAGGS
+359 PATAPDPNAPPGGG
-373 IGDGTGT
+373 IGTGT
-380 GPAGGSGPGGGA
+380 GSGTGSGSGAGSGSGGGTGSGPGGTGV
-392 GGGTG
+392 GG
-397 PGGSGTGPGG
+397 P
-407 TGTGPGGTGT
+407 GT
-417 GGLGT
+417 GG
-422 GPGGGA
+422 A
-428 GGSGDGTGRPRRGGF
+428 ANGSGGDGTGSARRGGF
-443 VFDPSSPSAPPGTD
+443 VFDPSSPSAPPGVE
-457 GRRFPAVTGAHAE
+457 GRRFPAVAGEHSE
-470 PRACAPFNGE
+470 LRACAPFDGE

-500 AFRLQMGDP
+500 TFRLQMGDP

-520 AAMLRGRS
+520 AAMLRGRA
-528 AAISVL
+528 AAISLL

-589 CYSQPEHF
+589 RYSQPEHF

-606 TSASWNLHFVQAFST
+606 TSASWNLHFVQAFSP

-626 VGQLFVVGSQAMLVQ
+626 VGQLFMVGNQAMLVQ
-641 LLLSSRTGIDARITN
+641 LLLSSRAGIDARIAH

-668 VSQLTDYAELQGLRE
+668 VSQLSDYAELQGLRE

-691 RWTQA
+691 RWVSA
-696 HTDLGGGTVAALSM
+696 HTDIGGGTLATVSM

-723 ISSAFLVTEAALS
+723 ISSAFLASEAALS
-736 SPGAAGEIVDTDG
+736 SPGAAGEIVERDG

-773 RGEAEGVDPLVKQ
+773 RGEAEGIDPLVKQ

-795 RFAGNRA
+795 RFAGNRS

-821 MLGRARADARF
+821 MLGRARTDARF

-843 PSATIPGGR
+843 PSATIPRGR
-852 FALQGIHLA
+852 FALQGIHLV

-873 LYYATGVDD
+873 LYYATGIDD

-894 AFATMVGI
+894 AFAVMVGI

-916 GVAVAAVDVAHAHR
+916 GVAVAAVDVAHAHQ
-930 RERLYGSLLDPELV
+930 RERLYASMLDPELV

-961 AMSLIPEAG
+961 ALSLIPEAG

-1004 RQIVEAASRDLLQ
+1004 RQIIEAASRDLLQ

-1036 MEPILAYVER
+1036 MEPVLAYVER

-1058 GARFILMVLDSPPG
+1058 GARFILMVLDSPAG

>member
-6 HVPVRIRVDAR
+6 HVPVRIRLDAR
-17 SLVERPEAVADALGA
+17 SLTERPEAVTEALA
-32 AVGRALE
+32 AALARALE

-53 EVRPEAPTFRWTGAD
+53 EVRAKAPEFRWTGAGGD
-68 GERVH
+68 RVS

-87 VDEVVTA
+87 IDEVVTA

-104 VVVPL
+104 VAAPL
-109 SEPAEELF
+109 SRPAVELF
-117 DPQRMRHLLAVYRV
+117 DASRMRQLLAVYRV

-137 GDAAEVPVDGDG
+137 GDAAEVPVDGDE

-158 LRPVTYLVG
+158 LRPVTYLIS

-181 GLPSGTPQG
+181 GLPRGIPQG

-197 PSGRQV
+197 PTGRQV

-216 TFDSFGE
+216 TFDTFGE
-223 TVFKATPQPHF
+223 TVLRTTPQPHF

-241 SAQPGTVERRPV
+241 SPQPGTVERRPV
-253 TDRAGLVA
+253 TDRAALVA
-261 MVDDEIGGDIRQR
+261 MVDDEIGDDVRQR
-274 LRIAQPRGETTS
+274 LRTAQPRGETTS
-286 VEEYRAQV
+286 VEEYRAQI

-305 VNAILASV
+305 VDAILASV
-313 GGALPTS
+313 GGAMPS
-320 LVVVR
+320 CLVVIR
-325 VGGMSLLLVGT
+325 VGGVSLLLVGT

-341 TLHWTGVA
+341 TLHWTGTA

-354 SVEQR
+354 SIEQR
-359 PATPPDPNAPAGGS
+359 PATPPDPNAPPGGDV
-373 IGDGTGT
+373 GDGTGT
-380 GPAGGSGPGGGA
+380 GSGPGA
-392 GGGTG
+392 
-397 PGGSGTGPGG
+397 GSGSGNTAGS
-407 TGTGPGGTGT
+407 GPGGTGT

-422 GPGGGA
+422 GTGPGGDA
-428 GGSGDGTGRPRRGGF
+428 GGTGGDGTGGARRGGF
-443 VFDPSSPSAPPGTD
+443 VFDPSSPSAPPGAE
-457 GRRFPAVTGAHAE
+457 GRRFPAVTSAHSE
-470 PRACAPFNGE
+470 MRACAPYNGE
-480 PELAALG
+480 PELATLG

-500 AFRLQMGDP
+500 AFRLQMGEP

-520 AAMLRGRS
+520 AAMLRGR
-528 AAISVL
+528 AATISLL
-534 VGSTEREAFT
+534 VGAAEREAFT
-544 RPVPEGSGRL
+544 RPVPEGTGGL

-577 PRLDRLAQLVMG
+577 PRLDHLAQLVMG
-589 CYSQPEHF
+589 RYSQPEHF

-606 TSASWNLHFVQAFST
+606 SSASWNLHFIQALSG
-621 AVKGA
+621 AIKGA
-626 VGQLFVVGSQAMLVQ
+626 VGQLFMVGSQAMLVQ

-656 FDRYA
+656 FDQYA
-661 PIFERLI
+661 PIFERLM

-691 RWTQA
+691 RWTSE
-696 HTDLGGGTVAALSM
+696 HTSMGGGTLATLSV

-723 ISSAFLVTEAALS
+723 ISSAFLATEAALT
-736 SPGAAGEIVDTDG
+736 SPGAAGEIVETDG

-762 LAEIEQALVIQ
+762 QAEIEQALVIQ
-773 RGEAEGVDPLVKQ
+773 RGEAEGIDPLVKQ
-786 ITDLPDVLA
+786 ITDLPDLLA
-795 RFAGNRA
+795 RFAGNRS

-821 MLGRARADARF
+821 MLGRARTDARF

-843 PSATIPGGR
+843 PSATIPRGR
-852 FALQGIHLA
+852 FALQGIHLV

-882 LFGTELGREALS
+882 LFATELGREALS
-894 AFATMVGI
+894 SFGIMVGI
-902 IALSLLCPPLGFVV
+902 IALSILCPPLGFVV
-916 GVAVAAVDVAHAHR
+916 GVAVAAVDVAHAHQR
-930 RERLYGSLLDPELV
+930 ARLYASMLDPELV

-961 AMSLIPEAG
+961 ALSLIPEVG

-1004 RQIVEAASRDLLQ
+1004 RQIIEAASRDLLQ
-1017 GFLTEIL
+1017 AFLTEIL

-1036 MEPILAYVER
+1036 MEPVLAYVER

-1058 GARFILMVLDSPPG
+1058 GARFILMVLDSQPG

>member
-6 HVPVRIRVDAR
+6 HVPVRIRLDAR
-17 SLVERPEAVADALGA
+17 SVTERPEVVTEALGA
-32 AVGRALE
+32 ALARALE

-53 EVRPEAPTFRWTGAD
+53 EVRPAAPEFGWTGA
-68 GERVH
+68 GVREVS

-87 VDEVVTA
+87 IDEVVTA
-94 ARLDPGLPPG
+94 ARLDPGLPAG
-104 VVVPL
+104 VAVPL
-109 SEPAEELF
+109 SRPAAELF
-117 DPQRMRHLLAVYRV
+117 DASRMRHLLAVYRV

-137 GDAAEVPVDGDG
+137 GDAAEVPVDGDE
-149 PPPVTHQWL
+149 PPPVTYQWL
-158 LRPVTYLVG
+158 LRPAAYLASHLG
-167 HFAELAREAVRQHG
+167 ELGQEAVRQHG

-190 VIARVID
+190 VIARVIGTD
-197 PSGRQV
+197 GRQV
-203 WLVMVTTTPLSYL
+203 WAVMVNTTPWSVL
-216 TFDSFGE
+216 TFERFGE
-223 TVFKATPQPHF
+223 TVFQPTPQPHF
-234 EVEARVP
+234 EVEERIP
-241 SAQPGTVERRPV
+241 SPQPGTVTRRPV
-253 TDRAGLVA
+253 AGRSALVS
-261 MVDDEIGGDIRQR
+261 MVDEELSADIRQR

-286 VEEYRAQV
+286 VDEYQAQI
-294 ERAVDVEVTRR
+294 ERAVDAEVTRR
-305 VNAILASV
+305 VDAILASV
-313 GGALPTS
+313 GGAAPTS
-320 LVVVR
+320 LVVVSI
-325 VGGMSLLLVGT
+325 GGTSLLLVGT
-336 EETDA
+336 EETEGS
-341 TLHWTGVA
+341 LHWTGTA

-354 SVEQR
+354 SVEHR
-359 PATPPDPNAPAGGS
+359 PVTPPDPNAPPGGS
-373 IGDGTGT
+373 IGDGT
-380 GPAGGSGPGGGA
+380 SSGA
-392 GGGTG
+392 G
-397 PGGSGTGPGG
+397 GGSGTGPGG
-407 TGTGPGGTGT
+407 SGSGPGGSGPGGSGS
-417 GGLGT
+417 GGLGTGT

-428 GGSGDGTGRPRRGGF
+428 GGSGGDGTGGARRGGF

-457 GRRFPAVTGAHAE
+457 GRRFPVVTGAHSE
-470 PRACAPFNGE
+470 MRACAPFNGE

-500 AFRLQMGDP
+500 AFRLQMGEP
-509 CRYPANFCLQA
+509 CHYPANFCLQA
-520 AAMLRGRS
+520 AAMLRGRA
-528 AAISVL
+528 AAISAL
-534 VGSTEREAFT
+534 VGSAEREAFT

-589 CYSQPEHF
+589 RYSRPEHF

-606 TSASWNLHFVQAFST
+606 TSASWNLHFVQAFSS
-621 AVKGA
+621 AMKGA

-696 HTDLGGGTVAALSM
+696 HTDLGGGTVATLSM

-723 ISSAFLVTEAALS
+723 ISSAFLATEAALS
-736 SPGAAGEIVDTDG
+736 SPGAAGEIVERDG

-821 MLGRARADARF
+821 MLGRARTDARF
-832 AFRSSRISEHI
+832 PFRASRISEHI
-843 PSATIPGGR
+843 PSATIPRGR
-852 FALQGIHLA
+852 YALQGIHLV

-882 LFGTELGREALS
+882 LFSTELGREALS

-902 IALSLLCPPLGFVV
+902 IALSVLCPPLGFVV
-916 GVAVAAVDVAHAHR
+916 GVAVAAVDVAHAHG
-930 RERLYGSLLDPELV
+930 RERLYSSMLDPELV

-1017 GFLTEIL
+1017 AFLTEIL

-1058 GARFILMVLDSPPG
+1058 GARFILMVLDSQPG

>member
-6 HVPVRIRVDAR
+6 HVPVRIRLDAR
-17 SLVERPEAVADALGA
+17 SLTERPEAVTEALA
-32 AVGRALE
+32 AALARALE

-53 EVRPEAPTFRWTGAD
+53 EVRPSAPEFRWTGAGGD
-68 GERVH
+68 RVS

-87 VDEVVTA
+87 IDEVVTA

-104 VVVPL
+104 VAAPL
-109 SEPAEELF
+109 SRPAVELF
-117 DPQRMRHLLAVYRV
+117 DPQRMRQLLAVYRV

-137 GDAAEVPVDGDG
+137 GDAAEVPVDGDE

-158 LRPVTYLVG
+158 LRPVTYLIS

-181 GLPSGTPQG
+181 GLPRGIPQG

-197 PSGRQV
+197 PTGRQV

-216 TFDSFGE
+216 TFDTFGE
-223 TVFKATPQPHF
+223 TVLRTTPQPHF

-241 SAQPGTVERRPV
+241 SPQPGTVERRPV
-253 TDRAGLVA
+253 TDRAALVA
-261 MVDDEIGGDIRQR
+261 MVDDEIGDDVRQR
-274 LRIAQPRGETTS
+274 LRTAQPRGETTS
-286 VEEYRAQV
+286 VEEYRAQI

-305 VNAILASV
+305 VDAILASV
-313 GGALPTS
+313 GGAMPS
-320 LVVVR
+320 CLVVIR
-325 VGGMSLLLVGT
+325 VGGVSLLLVGT

-341 TLHWTGVA
+341 TLHWTGTA

-354 SVEQR
+354 SIEQR
-359 PATPPDPNAPAGGS
+359 PATPPDPNAPPGGGV
-373 IGDGTGT
+373 GDGTGT
-380 GPAGGSGPGGGA
+380 GSGSGA
-392 GGGTG
+392 GSTA
-397 PGGSGTGPGG
+397 GS
-407 TGTGPGGTGT
+407 GPGGTGT

-422 GPGGGA
+422 GTGPGGDA
-428 GGSGDGTGRPRRGGF
+428 GGTGGDGTGGARRGGF
-443 VFDPSSPSAPPGTD
+443 VFDPSSPSAPPGAE
-457 GRRFPAVTGAHAE
+457 GRRFPAVTGAHSE
-470 PRACAPFNGE
+470 MRACAPYNGE
-480 PELAALG
+480 PELATLG

-500 AFRLQMGDP
+500 AFRLQMGEP

-520 AAMLRGRS
+520 AAMLRGR
-528 AAISVL
+528 AATISLL
-534 VGSTEREAFT
+534 VGAAEREAFT
-544 RPVPEGSGRL
+544 RPVPEGTGGL

-577 PRLDRLAQLVMG
+577 PRLDHLAQLVMG
-589 CYSQPEHF
+589 RYSQPEHF

-606 TSASWNLHFVQAFST
+606 SSASWNLHFIQALSG
-621 AVKGA
+621 AIKGA
-626 VGQLFVVGSQAMLVQ
+626 VGQLFMVGSQAMLVQ

-656 FDRYA
+656 FDQYA
-661 PIFERLI
+661 PIFERLM

-691 RWTQA
+691 RWTSE
-696 HTDLGGGTVAALSM
+696 HTSMGGGTLATLSV

-723 ISSAFLVTEAALS
+723 ISSAFLATEAALT
-736 SPGAAGEIVDTDG
+736 SPGAAGEIVETDG

-762 LAEIEQALVIQ
+762 QAEIEQALVIQ
-773 RGEAEGVDPLVKQ
+773 RGEAEGIDPLVKQ
-786 ITDLPDVLA
+786 ITDLPDLLA
-795 RFAGNRA
+795 RFAGNRS

-821 MLGRARADARF
+821 MLGRARTDARF

-843 PSATIPGGR
+843 PSATIPRGR
-852 FALQGIHLA
+852 FALQGIHLV

-882 LFGTELGREALS
+882 LFATELGREALS
-894 AFATMVGI
+894 SFGIMVGI
-902 IALSLLCPPLGFVV
+902 IALSILCPPLGFVV
-916 GVAVAAVDVAHAHR
+916 GVAVAAVDVAHAHQR
-930 RERLYGSLLDPELV
+930 ARLYASMLDPELV

-961 AMSLIPEAG
+961 ALSLIPEVG

-1004 RQIVEAASRDLLQ
+1004 RQIIEAASRDLLQ
-1017 GFLTEIL
+1017 AFLTEIL

-1036 MEPILAYVER
+1036 MEPVLAYVER

-1058 GARFILMVLDSPPG
+1058 GARFILMVLDSQPG